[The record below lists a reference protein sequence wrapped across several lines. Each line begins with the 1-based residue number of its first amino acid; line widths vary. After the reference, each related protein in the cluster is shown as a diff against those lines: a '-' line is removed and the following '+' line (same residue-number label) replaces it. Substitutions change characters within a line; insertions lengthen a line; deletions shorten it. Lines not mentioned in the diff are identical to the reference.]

1 MGNKRLKK
9 RAYSLKGLGR
19 RGLSMLMAMVM
30 TLSLVQI
37 SAFATDGEEND
48 TLKPQAVTD
57 NNGHGITLS
66 KTAERM
72 GDTEWQVTV
81 KATIGETPIKQQP
94 LDVVFV
100 LDRSGS
106 MNWCTDAEAH
116 AAGSH
121 NHRGEVNY
129 NGKWYQ
135 RTKWEH
141 YVDHYF
147 YGYDNHPQEEFDE
160 NGSFDPSLCSDYTE
174 CTRNKSYHE
183 TGDNGYC
190 YYWDED
196 GVKQTYPTRLAA
208 AKSAMSTLKG
218 NLPEGTI
225 VKYVTFADSAKV
237 AKDEAAFNKVTAYGG
252 TNIMAG
258 VDKGI
263 DLLNQNQSTVTKK
276 VLVLLS
282 DGEDNYDNYTSDKL
296 TNFGNQ
302 GGTVYTVGFALNNP
316 KLAGMVKGDG
326 KYLYAENAEALDS
339 AFTELSTRI
348 AAMIVDPMGDDVTY
362 VDGSAQDK
370 GATQGIIT
378 QDGNT
383 LRWTP
388 TNQDKFNNSTIEYT
402 YNVKLTPSEENGNY
416 TGIDLNN
423 TTYLQYGV
431 EQNGVKN
438 AYTANFPIPAGYY
451 KVSTLEEQFKVLDEN
466 GSASDITDSVQKPN
480 AFQSKV
486 TDNGMTDLK
495 VYAPIQAL
503 DTNDEHVKY
512 VYQYSKLDDADINVR
527 DAEDNITLEYAA
539 PYSDN
544 TMDVTNDD
552 QPHTLV
558 HYYAKEFV
566 NSVEYVYDGDIPEDA
581 TELTDGYAKT
591 WYPTGT
597 ENIEVQPNAESEKY
611 NFSGWKKISGAAEV
625 VTDENGYAVPESIF
639 TLTAPEGD
647 VPAGDV
653 VFQGQWT
660 LKPSYQIVADYYIIT
675 DGGDRVKQNTTPM
688 PLTEVEYEINDEPV
702 SYTAGSSTYDSKTY
716 DEVELSQ
723 GQEQLE
729 ELSWDAGTSTV
740 GNIIPTQGTTV
751 VHLDYIRHEKSD
763 ASYIVKHE
771 YYNVVSDGEPQA
783 VTDDNYDTGVIT
795 AKHDDSIAVTNAMKD
810 STANGKHAQGYY
822 EYVSDNGPIT
832 LDKAETKTLTIK
844 YNHYQYTV
852 TTEGDAGVATRTGD
866 GIYDKNSTAQV
877 KFTLNEGY
885 QVKSVTDNG
894 TDVTAQA
901 KSGTYNITNIDKNH
915 AVVVTTEKIK
925 YTLSVQYIF
934 PEGEKPA
941 TGFENYN
948 ESLDYGT
955 QYDSHVKAV
964 AAPAGYTRT
973 DSGNTSGVITGNTT
987 VLFLYVPNGNATVN
1001 VYYQREDDHMS
1012 LLSPKSQSGRIGT
1025 SFDVTSWKIDSI
1037 TDGGKIYDL
1046 VDGAEHGKGAVM
1058 TGEYKLGGTNIYL
1071 YYKERAKATITIK
1084 YQSEDVNKA
1093 NFTKADY
1100 TAQGYLNTQYNISG
1114 TTYLPETI
1122 TETLTDGSTRT
1133 WYYSGSDK
1141 LVITGAEKLNGTL
1154 TGDITVVAKYY
1165 LKPTYSVTATY
1176 TTVSNGVSSNQTDA
1190 VAKQTGEAGQN
1201 VPFDLNTYVVKYG
1214 FTSSNYQNDLSVNGK
1229 PASEMPVMEK
1239 FGDYAVT
1246 LSYKKSV
1253 NSGVSTTIQH
1263 EFKTFVDGVETLDT
1277 TTAPDDAVTETWGN
1291 TVDMSKFSKAGQA
1304 GYEGY
1309 TVEKY
1314 SAENGQ
1320 LRAGDKGTITYVRNL
1335 VSVVFDLSGGT
1346 WNNSL
1351 NNVNYN
1357 VVKGGSLD
1365 KDGQQPIPAPT
1376 KDGFK
1381 FAGWSAKPDN
1391 AVPTGTFDQRTVFT
1405 AKWEQEI
1412 VVTKSYFYT
1421 VTYNYTVTTDGTVTY
1436 QDSETTQV
1444 QDTTKASQTINAS
1457 ATASH
1462 GGYTFDLASPAE
1474 QTADLTGTT
1483 REAPHQF
1490 VVNYVLTVNNG
1501 GGGGRDD
1508 RDDDRPAPKPD
1519 PDTEIKDD
1527 DVPKSD
1533 LPEQPV
1539 EIPDEDTPKADLPQA
1554 PVDIPDEDT
1563 PKADVPKTGDAMGL
1577 WVMAAAASGAGLIW
1591 LNLTG
1596 KKRKDDNG

>member
-19 RGLSMLMAMVM
+19 RGLSLLMAMVM

-66 KTAERM
+66 KTAERE
-72 GDTEWQVTV
+72 GDTEWKVTV
-81 KATIGETPIKQQP
+81 KADIGETPIKQQP

-100 LDRSGS
+100 LDKSGS
-106 MNWCTDAEAH
+106 MMFCTDPDH
-116 AAGSH
+116 DKGSH
-121 NHRGEVNY
+121 VHERN
-129 NGKWYQ
+129 
-135 RTKWEH
+135 
-141 YVDHYF
+141 DDAL
-147 YGYDNHPQEEFDE
+147 YDGIYYKHTGDAHFWGHPDEEYTWKDGIFGSYRNEFIYSACPDYTPCTQKEARHKVQGGMYDATDWLPCQYKDE
-160 NGSFDPSLCSDYTE
+160 NGNWVNYE
-174 CTRNKSYHE
+174 
-183 TGDNGYC
+183 
-190 YYWDED
+190 
-196 GVKQTYPTRLAA
+196 TRL
-208 AKSAMSTLKG
+208 
-218 NLPEGTI
+218 E
-225 VKYVTFADSAKV
+225 SAKAAMTALENSLPAGANVQYVSFSSKAKQENSLDDVV
-237 AKDEAAFNKVTAYGG
+237 ANGG
-252 TNIMAG
+252 TNIMRG
-258 VDKGI
+258 VNLGI
-263 DLLNQNQSTVTKK
+263 DLLNQNHSTVTKK

-282 DGEDNYDNYTSDKL
+282 DGEDDNGNYSSKKL
-296 TNFGNQ
+296 KNFNGD
-302 GGTVYTVGFALNNP
+302 VYTVGFALDNP
-316 KLAGMVKGDG
+316 KLKEMAKGDG
-326 KYLYAENAEALDS
+326 KYIYAKNAEALNS

-512 VYQYSKLDDADINVR
+512 VYQYSKLDNADINVK
-527 DAEDNITLEYAA
+527 DADGNITLGYIEPYAG
-539 PYSDN
+539 N
-544 TMDVTNDD
+544 TIDVTNDD

-558 HYYAKEFV
+558 HYYAKEYV
-566 NSVEYVYDGDIPEDA
+566 NSVEYVYDNEFEDLNPNMDLPEKQWFKRDSKQTRMENPED
-581 TELTDGYAKT
+581 D
-591 WYPTGT
+591 
-597 ENIEVQPNAESEKY
+597 KY
-611 NFSGWKKISGAAEV
+611 NFSGWSTSDVEV
-625 VTDENGYAVPESIF
+625 DNDGKFDLNTDVTFHGSWEI
-639 TLTAPEGD
+639 
-647 VPAGDV
+647 
-653 VFQGQWT
+653 
-660 LKPSYQIVADYYIIT
+660 KPSYEVKANYYTVVDGEEPTLDGTVMLDGPFYTNEEETDYTVAGEDMTYGGEPYTEVQLGQGNPAGVEVNGRNVKGIVPATPTTTITVNIYRYVDSPAYYTVTHKYI
-675 DGGDRVKQNTTPM
+675 DVDPDNAE
-688 PLTEVEYEINDEPV
+688 TEVETITSDRIKD
-702 SYTAGSSTYDSKTY
+702 TH
-716 DEVELSQ
+716 
-723 GQEQLE
+723 GQ
-729 ELSWDAGTSTV
+729 TV
-740 GNIIPTQGTTV
+740 
-751 VHLDYIRHEKSD
+751 K
-763 ASYIVKHE
+763 A
-771 YYNVVSDGEPQA
+771 
-783 VTDDNYDTGVIT
+783 
-795 AKHDDSIAVTNAMKD
+795 DSITPDTKD
-810 STANGKHAQGYY
+810 GKY
-822 EYVSDNGPIT
+822 EVSARSEDIVLDKTQDKNIT
-832 LDKAETKTLTIK
+832 LT
-844 YNHYQYTV
+844 YRHYQYRV
-852 TTEGDAGVATRTGD
+852 TTQGDAGVASLTGAD
-866 GIYDKNSTAQV
+866 TYNKGDNAQV
-877 KFTLNEGY
+877 NFTLNEGY

-901 KSGTYNITNIDKNH
+901 KSGTYNIANIDKNH

-948 ESLDYGT
+948 VSLDYGT
-955 QYDSHVKAV
+955 QYDPHVKAV

-973 DSGNTSGVITGNTT
+973 DSGNTTGVITGNTT

-1025 SFDVTSWKIDSI
+1025 SFDVTNWKIDSI

-1046 VDGAEHGKGAVM
+1046 VDGAEHGKDAVM
-1058 TGEYKLGGTNIYL
+1058 TGTYQQGGTNIYL
-1071 YYKERAKATITIK
+1071 YYKERAKANITIK
-1084 YQSEDVNKA
+1084 YQSEDGNKA
-1093 NFTKADY
+1093 TFTKADY

-1122 TETLTDGSTRT
+1122 TETLADGSTRT
-1133 WYYSGSDK
+1133 WYYSGSDQLIPGK
-1141 LVITGAEKLNGTL
+1141 EALTGTL

-1201 VPFDLNTYVVKYG
+1201 VPFDLSTYVVKYG
-1214 FTSSNYQNDLSVNGK
+1214 FTSGNYQNDLAVNGK

-1277 TTAPDDAVTETWGN
+1277 TTAPDDAVTETWGK

-1462 GGYTFDLASPAE
+1462 GGYTFDLASPAD

-1490 VVNYVLTVNNG
+1490 VVNYVLTVNN

-1539 EIPDEDTPKADLPQA
+1539 EIPDEETPKADLPQA

-1563 PKADVPKTGDAMGL
+1563 PKADVPKTGDTMGL

>member
-9 RAYSLKGLGR
+9 REHSLKGLGR
-19 RGLSMLMAMVM
+19 RGLSLLMAMVM

-37 SAFATDGEEND
+37 SAFAEEDVAENQPD
-48 TLKPQAVTD
+48 PLKPETVKNVND
-57 NNGHGITLS
+57 HGIDLT
-66 KTAERM
+66 KTAERV
-72 GDTEWQVTV
+72 GDTEWEVTV
-81 KATIGETPIKQQP
+81 RADIGDTRIKQQP

-100 LDRSGS
+100 LDKSGS
-106 MNWCTDAEAH
+106 MMFCTDPDHDKGDHEH
-116 AAGSH
+116 SMWCYQRVWVEDDSLLGGH
-121 NHRGEVNY
+121 YERQLTCTKKEVRHEVPGGWGDATDWLPCRY
-129 NGKWYQ
+129 KDENGKWVNY
-135 RTKWEH
+135 E
-141 YVDHYF
+141 
-147 YGYDNHPQEEFDE
+147 
-160 NGSFDPSLCSDYTE
+160 
-174 CTRNKSYHE
+174 
-183 TGDNGYC
+183 
-190 YYWDED
+190 
-196 GVKQTYPTRLAA
+196 TRL
-208 AKSAMSTLKG
+208 
-218 NLPEGTI
+218 E
-225 VKYVTFADSAKV
+225 SAKAAMTALENSLPAGANVQYVSFSDDAKQENSLNDVV
-237 AKDEAAFNKVTAYGG
+237 ADGG

-282 DGEDNYDNYTSDKL
+282 DGEATAGGEYGNRYTSSTYRDFIK
-296 TNFGNQ
+296 NKKND
-302 GGTVYTVGFALNNP
+302 VYTVGFALDNP
-316 KLAGMVKGDG
+316 KLAEMAKGDG
-326 KYLYAENAEALDS
+326 EYIYAKNAEALNS

-348 AAMIVDPMGDDVTY
+348 AAMIVDPMGKEVSY
-362 VDGSAQDK
+362 VSGSAKDGPKENEDFETVK
-370 GATQGIIT
+370 GNIT
-378 QDGNT
+378 LDSDGRT

-388 TNQDKFNNSTIEYT
+388 TNKDSFSNTVIQYT
-402 YNVKLTPSEENGNY
+402 YRVKLNPSEDAGNY
-416 TGIDLNN
+416 TGIKLNN
-423 TTYLQYGV
+423 PTYLQYGI
-431 EQNGVKN
+431 EQNGNKT
-438 AYTANFPIPAGYY
+438 AYTGQFNIPEGFY

-466 GSASDITDSVQKPN
+466 GNASEITDSVQKPHD
-480 AFQSKV
+480 FQSKV
-486 TDNGMTDLK
+486 TDYGMTDLE
-495 VYAPIQAL
+495 VYAPNQAL
-503 DTNDEHVKY
+503 DTSDEHVKY
-512 VYQYSKLDDADINVR
+512 VYQYSELDGNKLTEVQ
-527 DAEDNITLEYAA
+527 EDGTYPIFEGDTL
-539 PYSDN
+539 
-544 TMDVTNDD
+544 DVTNDD

-558 HYYAKEFV
+558 HYYAKEYV
-566 NSVEYVYDGDIPEDA
+566 NSVEYVYDNEFEDLNPNMDLPEKQWFKRDSKQTRIENPED
-581 TELTDGYAKT
+581 
-591 WYPTGT
+591 
-597 ENIEVQPNAESEKY
+597 EKY
-611 NFSGWKKISGAAEV
+611 NFSGWSTSDVEV
-625 VTDENGYAVPESIF
+625 DNDGKFDLNTDVTFHGSWEI
-639 TLTAPEGD
+639 
-647 VPAGDV
+647 
-653 VFQGQWT
+653 
-660 LKPSYQIVADYYIIT
+660 KPSYQVQANYF
-675 DGGDRVKQNTTPM
+675 
-688 PLTEVEYEINDEPV
+688 
-702 SYTAGSSTYDSKTY
+702 
-716 DEVELSQ
+716 
-723 GQEQLE
+723 
-729 ELSWDAGTSTV
+729 
-740 GNIIPTQGTTV
+740 TV
-751 VHLDYIRHEKSD
+751 V
-763 ASYIVKHE
+763 
-771 YYNVVSDGEPQA
+771 DGEQPKQ
-783 VTDDNYDTGVIT
+783 DNT
-795 AKHDDSIAVTNAMKD
+795 
-810 STANGKHAQGYY
+810 
-822 EYVSDNGPIT
+822 NGPILLDGCPIYT
-832 LDKAETKTLTIK
+832 NENEETHTVADKDMSYFGKPYTEVQLGQGNPAGVNVNGRNVTGIVPTTPTTTITVNIYRYVASPAYYTVTHKYFNVAPDGIETEVTEDGYTTGRIEGVHDQTVTADSITPDTKGGKYEVGARSEDIVLDKKQDKNITLT
-844 YNHYQYTV
+844 YRHYQYAV
-852 TTEGDAGVATRTGD
+852 TTQGDAGVASLTETKV
-866 GIYDKNSTAQV
+866 YDKGDNAQV

-894 TDVTAQA
+894 NDVTASADVNGVYSYSIKNIQA
-901 KSGTYNITNIDKNH
+901 NH

-973 DSGNTSGVITGNTT
+973 DSGNTTGVITGNTT

-1046 VDGAEHGKGAVM
+1046 VDGAEHGKDAVM
-1058 TGEYKLGGTNIYL
+1058 TGTYQGGGEGQPGGTNIYL
-1071 YYKERAKATITIK
+1071 YYTERAKANITIK
-1084 YQSEDVNKA
+1084 YQSEDGNKA
-1093 NFTKADY
+1093 TFTKADY

-1122 TETLTDGSTRT
+1122 TETLADGSTRT

-1141 LVITGAEKLNGTL
+1141 LVPGKEALTGTL

-1190 VAKQTGEAGQN
+1190 VAKQTGEVGQN

-1229 PASEMPVMEK
+1229 PASEMPQMEK

-1277 TTAPDDAVTETWGN
+1277 TTAPDDAVTETWGK

-1335 VSVVFDLSGGT
+1335 VSVVFDLNGGT

-1381 FAGWSAKPDN
+1381 FAGWSAQPDN

-1490 VVNYVLTVNNG
+1490 VVNYTLTVNNN

>member
-19 RGLSMLMAMVM
+19 RGLSLLMAMVM

-57 NNGHGITLS
+57 KNGHNITLS
-66 KTAERM
+66 KTAERE
-72 GDTEWQVTV
+72 GDTEWKVTV
-81 KATIGETPIKQQP
+81 KADIGETPIKQQP

-100 LDRSGS
+100 LDKSGS
-106 MNWCTDAEAH
+106 MMWCTDPDH
-116 AAGSH
+116 DKGSH
-121 NHRGEVNY
+121 VHERNDEVQYDGTWY
-129 NGKWYQ
+129 NRVDSTHWWGHPDDEYTWKDGIFGSY
-135 RTKWEH
+135 RDEFIYSACPD
-141 YVDHYF
+141 YVACTQKEARHKVQ
-147 YGYDNHPQEEFDE
+147 GGMYDATDWLPCQYKDE
-160 NGSFDPSLCSDYTE
+160 NGNWVNYE
-174 CTRNKSYHE
+174 
-183 TGDNGYC
+183 
-190 YYWDED
+190 
-196 GVKQTYPTRLAA
+196 TRL
-208 AKSAMSTLKG
+208 
-218 NLPEGTI
+218 E
-225 VKYVTFADSAKV
+225 SAKAAMTALENSLPAGANVQYVSFSSKAKQETSLDDVV
-237 AKDEAAFNKVTAYGG
+237 ANGG
-252 TNIMAG
+252 TNIMRG
-258 VDKGI
+258 VNLGI

-276 VLVLLS
+276 ELVLLS
-282 DGEDNYDNYTSDKL
+282 DGEDDNGNYSSDKL
-296 TNFGNQ
+296 KNFNGD
-302 GGTVYTVGFALNNP
+302 VYTVGFAVDNQNL
-316 KLAGMVKGDG
+316 KGMIKGDG
-326 KYLYAENAEALDS
+326 GYIYAKNADALNS

-348 AAMIVDPMGDDVTY
+348 AAMIVDPMGDEVTY

-416 TGIDLNN
+416 TNIDLNN

-451 KVSTLEEQFKVLDEN
+451 KVSTLTEKFVDKDGNDISQYVEQPHTF
-466 GSASDITDSVQKPN
+466 
-480 AFQSKV
+480 FQSKV
-486 TDNGMTDLK
+486 TDNIEMNGDTYLD
-495 VYAPIQAL
+495 VNAPAKTL

-512 VYQYSKLDDADINVR
+512 LYVSSTLDKADYAYNVDSDGNYVADSLNVTDEAEAHELIHVYERA
-527 DAEDNITLEYAA
+527 T
-539 PYSDN
+539 
-544 TMDVTNDD
+544 
-552 QPHTLV
+552 
-558 HYYAKEFV
+558 V
-566 NSVEYVYDGDIPEDA
+566 NSVEYKYAGDVPEDA

-625 VTDENGYAVPESIF
+625 VTDENGYAVPKSTF

-653 VFQGQWT
+653 VFQGSWT
-660 LKPSYQIVADYYIIT
+660 IKPSYQVQANYY
-675 DGGDRVKQNTTPM
+675 
-688 PLTEVEYEINDEPV
+688 
-702 SYTAGSSTYDSKTY
+702 
-716 DEVELSQ
+716 
-723 GQEQLE
+723 
-729 ELSWDAGTSTV
+729 
-740 GNIIPTQGTTV
+740 TV
-751 VHLDYIRHEKSD
+751 V
-763 ASYIVKHE
+763 
-771 YYNVVSDGEPQA
+771 DGEQPEQ
-783 VTDDNYDTGVIT
+783 DN
-795 AKHDDSIAVTNAMKD
+795 K
-810 STANGKHAQGYY
+810 
-822 EYVSDNGPIT
+822 NGPILLDMDSPFYT
-832 LDKAETKTLTIK
+832 NEEETDYTVADEGMTFSGEPYTEVQLGQGNPAGVKVDGRNVTGIVPATPTTTITVNIYRYVASPAYYTVTHKYFNVAPDGIETEVTGDGYTTDRIKGVHEQTVTADSITPDTKDGKYEVGARSEDIVLDKTQDKNITLT
-844 YNHYQYTV
+844 YRHYQYAV
-852 TTEGDAGVATRTGD
+852 TTQGDAGVASLTGAD
-866 GIYDKNSTAQV
+866 TYNKGDNAQV
-877 KFTLNEGY
+877 NFTLNEGY

-901 KSGTYNITNIDKNH
+901 KNGTYNISGITQNH

-948 ESLDYGT
+948 VSLDYGT

-973 DSGNTSGVITGNTT
+973 DSGNTTGVITGNTT

-1001 VYYQREDDHMS
+1001 VYYQRESDLMH

-1071 YYKERAKATITIK
+1071 YYTERAKANITIK

-1093 NFTKADY
+1093 TFTKADY

-1122 TETLTDGSTRT
+1122 TETLADGSTRT
-1133 WYYSGSDK
+1133 WYYSGSNQLIPSK
-1141 LVITGAEKLNGTL
+1141 EALTGTL

-1190 VAKQTGEAGQN
+1190 AAKQTGEAGQN
-1201 VPFDLNTYVVKYG
+1201 VPFDLSKYDVKYG
-1214 FTSSNYQNDLSVNGK
+1214 FTSGNYQNDLSVNGK

-1263 EFKTFVDGVETLDT
+1263 EFHTTLDGVETLDT
-1277 TTAPDDAVTETWGN
+1277 TTAPDDAVTATWGT

-1421 VTYNYTVTTDGTVTY
+1421 VTYNYTVTTNGTVTY

-1501 GGGGRDD
+1501 GGGRDD

-1554 PVDIPDEDT
+1554 PVDIPDEET

>member
-19 RGLSMLMAMVM
+19 RGLSLLMAMVM

-57 NNGHGITLS
+57 PNNHGITLS
-66 KTAERM
+66 KTAERV
-72 GDTEWQVTV
+72 GDTEWKVTV
-81 KATIGETPIKQQP
+81 KADIGDTPIKQQP

-100 LDRSGS
+100 LDKSGS
-106 MNWCTDAEAH
+106 MAWCAEETHDNPHEHSDSCYQEKADA
-116 AAGSH
+116 
-121 NHRGEVNY
+121 
-129 NGKWYQ
+129 KP
-135 RTKWEH
+135 EH
-141 YVDHYF
+141 KH
-147 YGYDNHPQEEFDE
+147 
-160 NGSFDPSLCSDYTE
+160 S
-174 CTRNKSYHE
+174 
-183 TGDNGYC
+183 
-190 YYWDED
+190 WDEYDILGNFKPWKCPNYELVCGQPYAVRHSDSGGYPCYSYKDEDDLWSWD
-196 GVKQTYPTRLAA
+196 GGTPCKSRLSVAIE
-208 AKSAMSTLKG
+208 AMNKLKG
-218 NLPEGTI
+218 SLPAGANVSYVVFPDDAYGVGPGQRYPNI
-225 VKYVTFADSAKV
+225 DSVKAK
-237 AKDEAAFNKVTAYGG
+237 GG

-258 VDKGI
+258 VNMAMGI
-263 DLLNQNQSTVTKK
+263 LNQNQSTVTKK
-276 VLVLLS
+276 VMVLLS
-282 DGEDNYDNYTSDKL
+282 DGEATKGGYTSTDFEAFKK
-296 TNFGNQ
+296 NPQND
-302 GGTVYTVGFALNNP
+302 VYTVGFALNNENL
-316 KLAGMVKGDG
+316 KGMASNESQ
-326 KYLYAENAEALDS
+326 YIYAKNAEALNS

-348 AAMIVDPMGDDVTY
+348 AAMIVDPMGDEVTY
-362 VDGSAQDK
+362 VDGSAEVSEGSVAGSISVD
-370 GATQGIIT
+370 T
-378 QDGNT
+378 DGRT

-402 YNVKLTPSEENGNY
+402 YNVKLNPSEENGNY

-431 EQNGVKN
+431 EEQNGVKN

-466 GSASDITDSVQKPN
+466 GSASEITDSVQKPHD
-480 AFQSKV
+480 FQSEV
-486 TDNGMTDLK
+486 TDYITEEEPTTELD

-503 DTNDEHVKY
+503 DTTDEHVKY
-512 VYQYSKLDDADINVR
+512 VYQYSELDGNKLTDVQ
-527 DAEDNITLEYAA
+527 EDGTYPIFEGDTL
-539 PYSDN
+539 
-544 TMDVTNDD
+544 DVTNDD

-566 NSVEYVYDGDIPEDA
+566 NSVEYVYDNTPEDLNPNMDLPEKQWFKRDSEQ
-581 TELTDGYAKT
+581 TRM
-591 WYPTGT
+591 
-597 ENIEVQPNAESEKY
+597 ENPEDEKY
-611 NFSGWKKISGAAEV
+611 NFSGWSTSDVEV
-625 VTDENGYAVPESIF
+625 DNDGKFDLNTDVTFHGSWEI
-639 TLTAPEGD
+639 
-647 VPAGDV
+647 
-653 VFQGQWT
+653 
-660 LKPSYQIVADYYIIT
+660 KPSYQVQANYYTVVDGEQPEQDNKNGAILLDGPIYTNENEETHTVADKDMSYGGKPYT
-675 DGGDRVKQNTTPM
+675 EVQLGQGSPAGVEVDGRNVTGIVPTTPTTTITVNIYRYVAS
-688 PLTEVEYEINDEPV
+688 PAYYTVTHKYIDVDPDNAETEVETITSDRIKD
-702 SYTAGSSTYDSKTY
+702 TH
-716 DEVELSQ
+716 
-723 GQEQLE
+723 GQ
-729 ELSWDAGTSTV
+729 TV
-740 GNIIPTQGTTV
+740 
-751 VHLDYIRHEKSD
+751 K
-763 ASYIVKHE
+763 A
-771 YYNVVSDGEPQA
+771 
-783 VTDDNYDTGVIT
+783 
-795 AKHDDSIAVTNAMKD
+795 DSITPDTKD
-810 STANGKHAQGYY
+810 GKY
-822 EYVSDNGPIT
+822 EVVARSENIV
-832 LDKAETKTLTIK
+832 LDKAQDKNITLT
-844 YNHYQYTV
+844 YRHYQYAV
-852 TTEGDAGVATRTGD
+852 TTQGDAGVASLTGAD
-866 GIYDKNSTAQV
+866 TYNKGDNAQV
-877 KFTLNEGY
+877 NFTLNEGY

-901 KSGTYNITNIDKNH
+901 KGGTYDIANIDKNH

-948 ESLDYGT
+948 VSLDYGT

-973 DSGNTSGVITGNTT
+973 DSGNTTGVITGNTT

-1025 SFDVTSWKIDSI
+1025 NFDVSSWKIDSI

-1046 VDGAEHGKGAVM
+1046 VDGAEHGKDAVM
-1058 TGEYKLGGTNIYL
+1058 AGAYKLGGTNIYL
-1071 YYKERAKATITIK
+1071 YYTERAKATITIK
-1084 YQSEDVNKA
+1084 YQSEDGNKA
-1093 NFTKADY
+1093 TFTKADY

-1122 TETLTDGSTRT
+1122 TETLADGSTRT
-1133 WYYSGSDK
+1133 WYYSGKDQ

-1176 TTVSNGVSSNQTDA
+1176 TTVSNGNASTQTDA
-1190 VAKQTGEAGQN
+1190 AAKQTGEAGQN
-1201 VPFDLNTYVVKYG
+1201 VPFDLSTYVVKYG

-1277 TTAPDDAVTETWGN
+1277 TTAPDDAVTETWGK

-1335 VSVVFDLSGGT
+1335 VSVVFDLRGGT

-1381 FAGWSAKPDN
+1381 FAGWSAQPDN

-1412 VVTKSYFYT
+1412 VVTTSYFYT
-1421 VTYNYTVTTDGTVTY
+1421 VTYNYTVTTNGTVTY

-1444 QDTTKASQTINAS
+1444 QDTTKASQTVTAS

-1501 GGGGRDD
+1501 GGGRDD
-1508 RDDDRPAPKPD
+1508 RDDDRPAPNPD

-1539 EIPDEDTPKADLPQA
+1539 EIPDEETPKADLPQA
-1554 PVDIPDEDT
+1554 PVEIPDEDT

>member
-37 SAFATDGEEND
+37 SAFATDGEESKPD
-48 TLKPQAVTD
+48 TLVPGSLEDK
-57 NNGHGITLS
+57 NGHGITLS
-66 KTAERM
+66 KTAERV
-72 GDTEWQVTV
+72 GDTEWKVTV
-81 KATIGETPIKQQP
+81 KADIGETPIKQQP

-100 LDRSGS
+100 LDKSGS
-106 MNWCTDAEAH
+106 MMWCTDPDH
-116 AAGSH
+116 DKGSH
-121 NHRGEVNY
+121 VHEKNDEVQYDGTWYNRVDSTHWWGHPDEEY
-129 NGKWYQ
+129 TWKDGIFGSYRDEFIYSACPDYTPCTQKEARHKVQGGRYDATDWLPCQYKDENGKWVNY
-135 RTKWEH
+135 E
-141 YVDHYF
+141 
-147 YGYDNHPQEEFDE
+147 
-160 NGSFDPSLCSDYTE
+160 
-174 CTRNKSYHE
+174 
-183 TGDNGYC
+183 
-190 YYWDED
+190 
-196 GVKQTYPTRLAA
+196 TRL
-208 AKSAMSTLKG
+208 
-218 NLPEGTI
+218 E
-225 VKYVTFADSAKV
+225 SAKAAMTALENSLPAGANVQYVSFSSNAKQEASLNDVV
-237 AKDEAAFNKVTAYGG
+237 ANGG
-252 TNIMAG
+252 TNIMKG
-258 VDKGI
+258 VNLGI
-263 DLLNQNQSTVTKK
+263 DLLNKNQSTVTKK

-282 DGEDNYDNYTSDKL
+282 DGEDDNGNYSSKKL
-296 TNFGNQ
+296 KNFNGD
-302 GGTVYTVGFALNNP
+302 VYTVGFALDNQNL
-316 KLAGMVKGDG
+316 KGMIKGDG
-326 KYLYAENAEALDS
+326 EYIYAKNAEALDS
-339 AFTELSTRI
+339 AFAELSTRI

-362 VDGSAQDK
+362 VADSAQVSE
-370 GATQGIIT
+370 GSVAGSIT
-378 QDGNT
+378 LDTDGRT

-388 TNQDKFNNSTIEYT
+388 TNKDSFNNTTIQYT
-402 YNVKLTPSEENGNY
+402 YNVKLTPSEKAGDY
-416 TGIDLNN
+416 TDIKLNN

-431 EQNGVKN
+431 EQNGNKT

-451 KVSTLEEQFKVLDEN
+451 KVSNLTEKFVDEN
-466 GSASDITDSVQKPN
+466 GTDISQYVEQPHTF
-480 AFQSKV
+480 FQSKV
-486 TDNGMTDLK
+486 TDNGLTEL
-495 VYAPIQAL
+495 VVNAPAKTL

-512 VYQYSKLDDADINVR
+512 LYVSSTLDKADYAYNV
-527 DAEDNITLEYAA
+527 D
-539 PYSDN
+539 SDGN
-544 TMDVTNDD
+544 YVADSLDVTDKAEA
-552 QPHTLV
+552 HELV
-558 HYYAKEFV
+558 HVYKYATV

-597 ENIEVQPNAESEKY
+597 ENIEVQPDAESENW
-611 NFSGWKKISGAAEV
+611 NFSGWTKTIGAAEIKTGEDGKKTFDLV
-625 VTDENGYAVPESIF
+625 LNESGDI
-639 TLTAPEGD
+639 ASGD
-647 VPAGDV
+647 VEFHGS
-653 VFQGQWT
+653 WT
-660 LKPSYQIVADYYIIT
+660 IKPSYQVQANYF
-675 DGGDRVKQNTTPM
+675 
-688 PLTEVEYEINDEPV
+688 
-702 SYTAGSSTYDSKTY
+702 
-716 DEVELSQ
+716 
-723 GQEQLE
+723 
-729 ELSWDAGTSTV
+729 
-740 GNIIPTQGTTV
+740 TV
-751 VHLDYIRHEKSD
+751 V
-763 ASYIVKHE
+763 
-771 YYNVVSDGEPQA
+771 DGEQPEQ
-783 VTDDNYDTGVIT
+783 DNT
-795 AKHDDSIAVTNAMKD
+795 
-810 STANGKHAQGYY
+810 
-822 EYVSDNGPIT
+822 NGPILLDGPIYT
-832 LDKAETKTLTIK
+832 NKNEETHTVADKDMSYFGKPYTEVQLGQSNPAGVKVDGRNVTGIVPTTPTTTITVNIYRYVASPAYYTVTHKYFNVAPDGIETEVTGDGYTTDPIEGVHGQTVKANEITPDTKNGKYELGASSEDIVLDKANKEVPANITLT
-844 YNHYQYTV
+844 YRHYQYRV
-852 TTEGDAGVATRTGD
+852 TTHGDAGVASLTETKV
-866 GIYDKNSTAQV
+866 YDKGDNAQV
-877 KFTLNEGY
+877 NFTLNEGY
-885 QVKSVTDNG
+885 QVTSVTDNG
-894 TDVTAQA
+894 NNVTDKA
-901 KSGTYNITNIDKNH
+901 KSGTYNITSIDKNH
-915 AVVVTTEKIK
+915 TVVVTTEKIK

-934 PEGEKPA
+934 PEGQKPA

-948 ESLDYGT
+948 VSLDYGT
-955 QYDSHVKAV
+955 QYDPHVKAV
-964 AAPAGYTRT
+964 AAPAGYGRT
-973 DSGNTSGVITGNTT
+973 DSGNTTGVITGNTT
-987 VLFLYVPNGNATVN
+987 VLFMYVPKGNATVN
-1001 VYYQREDDHMS
+1001 VYYQREDGQMS

-1025 SFDVTSWKIDSI
+1025 SFDVNSWKIDSI

-1046 VDGAEHGKGAVM
+1046 VDGTEHGKGAVM
-1058 TGEYKLGGTNIYL
+1058 TGTYQEGGTNIYL
-1071 YYKERAKATITIK
+1071 YYTERAKANITIK
-1084 YQSEDVNKA
+1084 YQSEDGNKA
-1093 NFTKADY
+1093 TFTKADY

-1122 TETLTDGSTRT
+1122 TETLADGSTRT
-1133 WYYSGSDK
+1133 WYYSGKDQ
-1141 LVITGAEKLNGTL
+1141 LVISDGKQLTGTL

-1190 VAKQTGEAGQN
+1190 TAKQTGEVGQN
-1201 VPFDLNTYVVKYG
+1201 VPFDLNTYVVKYD
-1214 FTSSNYQNDLSVNGK
+1214 FASSDYQKDLAVNGK
-1229 PASEMPVMEK
+1229 PASEMPAMEK

-1263 EFKTFVDGVETLDT
+1263 KFHTTLDGVEILDT
-1277 TTAPDDAVTETWGN
+1277 TTAPDDAVTATWGT
-1291 TVDMSKFSKAGQA
+1291 TVDMSKFSKFGQA

-1381 FAGWSAKPDN
+1381 FAGWSAQPDN

-1412 VVTKSYFYT
+1412 VVTTSYFYT
-1421 VTYNYTVTTDGTVTY
+1421 VTYNYTVTTNGTVTY

-1444 QDTTKASQTINAS
+1444 LDTTKASQTINAS

-1501 GGGGRDD
+1501 GGGRDD

-1539 EIPDEDTPKADLPQA
+1539 EIPDEETPKADLPQA

>member
-19 RGLSMLMAMVM
+19 RGLSLLMAMVM

-37 SAFATDGEEND
+37 SAFAEEAVAENQPD
-48 TLKPQAVTD
+48 PLKPDTVE
-57 NNGHGITLS
+57 NVNGHGINLT
-66 KTAERM
+66 KTAERV
-72 GDTEWQVTV
+72 GDTEWEVTV
-81 KATIGETPIKQQP
+81 RADIGDTRIKQQP

-100 LDRSGS
+100 LDKSGS
-106 MNWCTDAEAH
+106 MMFCTDPDHDKGDHEH
-116 AAGSH
+116 SMWCYQRVWVEDDSLLGGH
-121 NHRGEVNY
+121 YERQLTCTKKEVRHEVPGGWGDATDWLPCQY
-129 NGKWYQ
+129 KDENGKWVNY
-135 RTKWEH
+135 E
-141 YVDHYF
+141 
-147 YGYDNHPQEEFDE
+147 
-160 NGSFDPSLCSDYTE
+160 
-174 CTRNKSYHE
+174 
-183 TGDNGYC
+183 
-190 YYWDED
+190 
-196 GVKQTYPTRLAA
+196 TRL
-208 AKSAMSTLKG
+208 
-218 NLPEGTI
+218 E
-225 VKYVTFADSAKV
+225 SAKAAMTALENSLPAGANVQYVSFSDDAKQENSLNDVV
-237 AKDEAAFNKVTAYGG
+237 ADGG

-282 DGEDNYDNYTSDKL
+282 DGEATAGGEYGNRYTSEKFRQFTSDPK
-296 TNFGNQ
+296 ND
-302 GGTVYTVGFALNNP
+302 VYTVGFALDNP
-316 KLAGMVKGDG
+316 KLKEMAKGDG
-326 KYLYAENAEALDS
+326 EYIYAKNAEALNS

-348 AAMIVDPMGDDVTY
+348 SAMIVDPMGNDVTY
-362 VDGSAQDK
+362 VSGSAKDGPKENEDFKTVK
-370 GATQGIIT
+370 GNIT
-378 QDGNT
+378 LDTDGRT

-388 TNQDKFNNSTIEYT
+388 MDTDSFSNTVIQYT
-402 YNVKLTPSEENGNY
+402 YRVKLNPSEDAGNY
-416 TGIDLNN
+416 TGIKLNN
-423 TTYLQYGV
+423 PTYLQYGI
-431 EQNGVKN
+431 EQNGNKT
-438 AYTANFPIPAGYY
+438 AYTGQFNIPEGFY

-466 GSASDITDSVQKPN
+466 GSASDITDSVQKPH

-486 TDNGMTDLK
+486 TDYGMTDLK
-495 VYAPIQAL
+495 VYAPEQAL
-503 DTNDEHVKY
+503 DTSDEHVKY
-512 VYQYSKLDDADINVR
+512 VYQYSELDGKKLTEVQ
-527 DAEDNITLEYAA
+527 EDGTYPLFEGDTL
-539 PYSDN
+539 
-544 TMDVTNDD
+544 DVTNDD

-566 NSVEYVYDGDIPEDA
+566 NSVEYVYDNTPEDLNPNMDLPEKQWFKRDSKQ
-581 TELTDGYAKT
+581 TRM
-591 WYPTGT
+591 
-597 ENIEVQPNAESEKY
+597 ENPEDDKY
-611 NFSGWKKISGAAEV
+611 NFSGWTVKSGEV
-625 VTDENGYAVPESIF
+625 TVNADGTFDLTD
-639 TLTAPEGD
+639 
-647 VPAGDV
+647 DV
-653 VFQGQWT
+653 VFEGSWT
-660 LKPSYQIVADYYIIT
+660 IKPNYRIVANYYT
-675 DGGDRVKQNTTPM
+675 
-688 PLTEVEYEINDEPV
+688 
-702 SYTAGSSTYDSKTY
+702 
-716 DEVELSQ
+716 
-723 GQEQLE
+723 
-729 ELSWDAGTSTV
+729 
-740 GNIIPTQGTTV
+740 
-751 VHLDYIRHEKSD
+751 
-763 ASYIVKHE
+763 
-771 YYNVVSDGEPQA
+771 
-783 VTDDNYDTGVIT
+783 VTDDDVVNAHKDNDVVMPLGNPVYEDSDAETEETVDSKYYSYGGKSYTKMELGEGNPAGVTVSDSTVYGIVPTATEEGTVIT
-795 AKHDDSIAVTNAMKD
+795 VNFYRYKASPAYYTVTHKYFNVAPDGIETEVTEDGYTTDRIEGVHEQTVTADSITPDTKGGA
-810 STANGKHAQGYY
+810 Y
-822 EYVSDNGPIT
+822 EVGARSEDIV
-832 LDKAETKTLTIK
+832 LDKAQDKNITLT
-844 YNHYQYTV
+844 YRHYQYAV
-852 TTEGDAGVATRTGD
+852 TTQGDDGVNKDALTGAGT
-866 GIYDKNSTAQV
+866 YDKGDNAQV
-877 KFTLNEGY
+877 SFTLKEGY

-894 TDVTAQA
+894 NDVTASADVNGVYSYSIKNIQA
-901 KSGTYNITNIDKNH
+901 NH

-934 PEGEKPA
+934 YDGQKPA
-941 TGFENYN
+941 TGFKDYN
-948 ESLDYGT
+948 VPLDYGT
-955 QYDSHVKAV
+955 QYDSYVKAV

-973 DSGNTSGVITGNTT
+973 DSGNTTGVITGNTT
-987 VLFLYVPNGNATVN
+987 VRFLYVPNGNATVN
-1001 VYYQREDDHMS
+1001 VYYQVEDGHMS
-1012 LLSPKSQSGRIGT
+1012 LLPPKGQSGRIGT
-1025 SFDVTSWKIDSI
+1025 SFDVSSWKIDSI

-1046 VDGAEHGKGAVM
+1046 VDGAEHGKDAVM
-1058 TGEYKLGGTNIYL
+1058 NGEYKLGGTNIYL
-1071 YYKERAKATITIK
+1071 YYTERAKATITIK

-1093 NFTKADY
+1093 TFTKPDY

-1122 TETLTDGSTRT
+1122 TETLADGSTRT
-1133 WYYSGSDK
+1133 WYYSGSDQLIPGK
-1141 LVITGAEKLNGTL
+1141 EALTGTL

-1190 VAKQTGEAGQN
+1190 VAKQTGEVGQN

-1214 FTSSNYQNDLSVNGK
+1214 FTSSNYQNDLAVNGK
-1229 PASEMPVMEK
+1229 PASEMPAMEK

-1263 EFKTFVDGVETLDT
+1263 KFRTTLDGVETLDT
-1277 TTAPDDAVTETWGN
+1277 TTAPDDAVTETWGK

-1381 FAGWSAKPDN
+1381 FAGWTAKPDN

-1490 VVNYVLTVNNG
+1490 VVNYVLTVNNN

-1527 DVPKSD
+1527 DVPKTD

-1539 EIPDEDTPKADLPQA
+1539 EIPDEDTPKTDLPQA

>member
-1 MGNKRLKK
+1 M
-9 RAYSLKGLGR
+9 
-19 RGLSMLMAMVM
+19 
-30 TLSLVQI
+30 
-37 SAFATDGEEND
+37 
-48 TLKPQAVTD
+48 
-57 NNGHGITLS
+57 
-66 KTAERM
+66 
-72 GDTEWQVTV
+72 
-81 KATIGETPIKQQP
+81 
-94 LDVVFV
+94 
-100 LDRSGS
+100 
-106 MNWCTDAEAH
+106 
-116 AAGSH
+116 
-121 NHRGEVNY
+121 
-129 NGKWYQ
+129 
-135 RTKWEH
+135 
-141 YVDHYF
+141 
-147 YGYDNHPQEEFDE
+147 
-160 NGSFDPSLCSDYTE
+160 
-174 CTRNKSYHE
+174 
-183 TGDNGYC
+183 
-190 YYWDED
+190 
-196 GVKQTYPTRLAA
+196 
-208 AKSAMSTLKG
+208 
-218 NLPEGTI
+218 
-225 VKYVTFADSAKV
+225 
-237 AKDEAAFNKVTAYGG
+237 
-252 TNIMAG
+252 
-258 VDKGI
+258 
-263 DLLNQNQSTVTKK
+263 
-276 VLVLLS
+276 
-282 DGEDNYDNYTSDKL
+282 
-296 TNFGNQ
+296 
-302 GGTVYTVGFALNNP
+302 
-316 KLAGMVKGDG
+316 
-326 KYLYAENAEALDS
+326 
-339 AFTELSTRI
+339 
-348 AAMIVDPMGDDVTY
+348 
-362 VDGSAQDK
+362 
-370 GATQGIIT
+370 
-378 QDGNT
+378 
-383 LRWTP
+383 
-388 TNQDKFNNSTIEYT
+388 
-402 YNVKLTPSEENGNY
+402 KLTPSEKAGDY
-416 TGIDLNN
+416 TDIKLNN

-431 EQNGVKN
+431 EQNGNKT

-512 VYQYSKLDDADINVR
+512 VYQYSKLDNADINVK
-527 DAEDNITLEYAA
+527 DADGNITLGYIEPYAG
-539 PYSDN
+539 N
-544 TMDVTNDD
+544 TIDVTNDD

-558 HYYAKEFV
+558 HYYAKEYV
-566 NSVEYVYDGDIPEDA
+566 NSVEYVYDNTPEDLNPNMDLPEKQWFKRDSKQ
-581 TELTDGYAKT
+581 TRM
-591 WYPTGT
+591 
-597 ENIEVQPNAESEKY
+597 ENPEDDKY
-611 NFSGWKKISGAAEV
+611 NFSGWSTSDVEV
-625 VTDENGYAVPESIF
+625 DNDGKFDLNTDVTFHGSWEI
-639 TLTAPEGD
+639 
-647 VPAGDV
+647 
-653 VFQGQWT
+653 
-660 LKPSYQIVADYYIIT
+660 KPSYEVKANYYTVVDGEEPTLDGTVMLDGPFYTNEEETDYTVAGEDMTY
-675 DGGDRVKQNTTPM
+675 GGEPY
-688 PLTEVEYEINDEPV
+688 TEVQLGQGNPAGVEVNGRNVKGIVPATPTTTITVNIYRYKASPAYYTVTHKYFNVAPDGIETEVTGDGYTTDPIEGVHGQTVKANEITP
-702 SYTAGSSTYDSKTY
+702 
-716 DEVELSQ
+716 
-723 GQEQLE
+723 
-729 ELSWDAGTSTV
+729 
-740 GNIIPTQGTTV
+740 
-751 VHLDYIRHEKSD
+751 
-763 ASYIVKHE
+763 
-771 YYNVVSDGEPQA
+771 
-783 VTDDNYDTGVIT
+783 DT
-795 AKHDDSIAVTNAMKD
+795 K
-810 STANGKHAQGYY
+810 NGKY
-822 EYVSDNGPIT
+822 ELGASSEDIV
-832 LDKAETKTLTIK
+832 LDKANKEVPANITLT
-844 YNHYQYTV
+844 YRHYQYAV
-852 TTEGDAGVATRTGD
+852 TTQGDAGVASLTEAKV
-866 GIYDKNSTAQV
+866 YDKGDNAQV
-877 KFTLNEGY
+877 SFTLNEGY

-894 TDVTAQA
+894 NDVTDKA

-934 PEGEKPA
+934 PEGQKPA

-948 ESLDYGT
+948 VSLDYGT
-955 QYDSHVKAV
+955 QYDPHVKAV

-973 DSGNTSGVITGNTT
+973 DSGNTTGVITGNTT

-1046 VDGAEHGKGAVM
+1046 VDGAEHGKDAVM
-1058 TGEYKLGGTNIYL
+1058 TGTYQGGGEGQPGGTNIYL
-1071 YYKERAKATITIK
+1071 YYTERAKANITIK
-1084 YQSEDVNKA
+1084 YQSEDGNKA
-1093 NFTKADY
+1093 TFTKADY

-1122 TETLTDGSTRT
+1122 TETLADGSTRT
-1133 WYYSGSDK
+1133 WYYSGKDQ

-1190 VAKQTGEAGQN
+1190 AAKQTGEAGQK
-1201 VPFDLNTYVVKYG
+1201 VPFDLSTYVVKYG
-1214 FTSSNYQNDLSVNGK
+1214 FTSGNYQNDLAVNGK

-1253 NSGVSTTIQH
+1253 NSGVDTTIQH

-1277 TTAPDDAVTETWGN
+1277 TTAPDDAVTETWGK

-1365 KDGQQPIPAPT
+1365 RDGQQPIPAPT

-1381 FAGWSAKPDN
+1381 FAGWSAQPDN

-1539 EIPDEDTPKADLPQA
+1539 EIPDEETPKADLPQA

-1563 PKADVPKTGDAMGL
+1563 PKADVPKTGDTMGL

>member
-37 SAFATDGEEND
+37 SAFAADGEEND

-57 NNGHGITLS
+57 PNKHGITLS
-66 KTAERM
+66 KTAERV
-72 GDTEWQVTV
+72 GDTEWKVTV
-81 KATIGETPIKQQP
+81 KADIGETPIKQQP

-100 LDRSGS
+100 LDKSGS
-106 MNWCTDAEAH
+106 MMWCTDPDH
-116 AAGSH
+116 DKGSH
-121 NHRGEVNY
+121 VHEKNDEVQYDGTWYNRVDSTHWWGHPDDEY
-129 NGKWYQ
+129 TWKDGIFGSYRDEFIYSACPDYTPCTQKEARHKVQGGWGDATDWLPCQYKDENGKWVNY
-135 RTKWEH
+135 E
-141 YVDHYF
+141 
-147 YGYDNHPQEEFDE
+147 
-160 NGSFDPSLCSDYTE
+160 
-174 CTRNKSYHE
+174 
-183 TGDNGYC
+183 
-190 YYWDED
+190 
-196 GVKQTYPTRLAA
+196 TRL
-208 AKSAMSTLKG
+208 
-218 NLPEGTI
+218 E
-225 VKYVTFADSAKV
+225 SAKAAMTALEKSLPAGANVQYVSFSSNAKQETSLNDVV
-237 AKDEAAFNKVTAYGG
+237 ANGG
-252 TNIMAG
+252 TNIMKG
-258 VDKGI
+258 VNLGI
-263 DLLNQNQSTVTKK
+263 DLLNQNHSTVTKK

-282 DGEDNYDNYTSDKL
+282 DGEDDNGNYSSKKL
-296 TNFGNQ
+296 KNFNGD
-302 GGTVYTVGFALNNP
+302 VYTVGFALDNQNL
-316 KLAGMVKGDG
+316 KGMIKGDG
-326 KYLYAENAEALDS
+326 EYIYAKNAEALNS

-348 AAMIVDPMGDDVTY
+348 AAMIVDPMGDEVTY
-362 VDGSAQDK
+362 VADSAQDK

-383 LRWTP
+383 LRWIP
-388 TNQDKFNNSTIEYT
+388 ANQTEFSNSTIEYT
-402 YNVKLTPSEENGNY
+402 YNVKLNPSEEADNY
-416 TGIDLNN
+416 TNIDLNN

-451 KVSTLEEQFKVLDEN
+451 KVSNLTEKFVDKD
-466 GSASDITDSVQKPN
+466 GKDISQYVEKPHTF
-480 AFQSKV
+480 FQSAV
-486 TDNGMTDLK
+486 TDNIEMNGDTYLD
-495 VYAPIQAL
+495 VNAPAKTL

-512 VYQYSKLDDADINVR
+512 LYVSSTLDKADYAYNV
-527 DAEDNITLEYAA
+527 D
-539 PYSDN
+539 SDGN
-544 TMDVTNDD
+544 YVADSLDVTDKAEA
-552 QPHTLV
+552 HELIHVYERAT
-558 HYYAKEFV
+558 V

-581 TELTDGYAKT
+581 TKLTDGYAKT

-653 VFQGQWT
+653 VFQGSWT
-660 LKPSYQIVADYYIIT
+660 IKPSYQVQANYFTVVDGEQPEQDNKNGAILLDGPIYTNENEETHTVADKDMSYFGKPYT
-675 DGGDRVKQNTTPM
+675 EVQLGQGSPAGVKVDGRNVTGIVPTTPTTTITVNIYRYVAS
-688 PLTEVEYEINDEPV
+688 PAYYTVTHKYFNVAPDGIETEVAGDG
-702 SYTAGSSTYDSKTY
+702 YTTDRIEGVHG
-716 DEVELSQ
+716 E
-723 GQEQLE
+723 
-729 ELSWDAGTSTV
+729 TV
-740 GNIIPTQGTTV
+740 
-751 VHLDYIRHEKSD
+751 K
-763 ASYIVKHE
+763 A
-771 YYNVVSDGEPQA
+771 
-783 VTDDNYDTGVIT
+783 
-795 AKHDDSIAVTNAMKD
+795 DSITPDTKG
-810 STANGKHAQGYY
+810 GKY
-822 EYVSDNGPIT
+822 EVGARSEDIVLEKTQDKNIT
-832 LDKAETKTLTIK
+832 LT
-844 YNHYQYTV
+844 YRHYQYAV
-852 TTEGDAGVATRTGD
+852 TTKGDDGVASLTETKV
-866 GIYDKNSTAQV
+866 YDKGDNAQV
-877 KFTLNEGY
+877 SFTLNEGY

-934 PEGEKPA
+934 PEGQKPA

-948 ESLDYGT
+948 VSLDYGT
-955 QYDSHVKAV
+955 QYDPHVKAV

-973 DSGNTSGVITGNTT
+973 DSGNTTGVITGNTT

-1046 VDGAEHGKGAVM
+1046 VDGAEHGKDAVM
-1058 TGEYKLGGTNIYL
+1058 TGTYQGGGEGQPGGTNIYL
-1071 YYKERAKATITIK
+1071 YYTERAKANITIK
-1084 YQSEDVNKA
+1084 YQSEDGNKA
-1093 NFTKADY
+1093 TFTKADY

-1122 TETLTDGSTRT
+1122 TETLADGSTRT
-1133 WYYSGSDK
+1133 WYYSGKDQ

-1190 VAKQTGEAGQN
+1190 AAKQTGEAGQK
-1201 VPFDLNTYVVKYG
+1201 VPFDLSTYVVKYG
-1214 FTSSNYQNDLSVNGK
+1214 FTSGNYQNDLAVNGK

-1253 NSGVSTTIQH
+1253 NSGVDTTIQH

-1277 TTAPDDAVTETWGN
+1277 TTAPDDAVTETWGK

-1365 KDGQQPIPAPT
+1365 RDGQQPIPAPT

-1381 FAGWSAKPDN
+1381 FAGWSAQPDN

-1539 EIPDEDTPKADLPQA
+1539 EIPDEETPKADLPQA

-1563 PKADVPKTGDAMGL
+1563 PKADVPKTGDTMGL

>member
-19 RGLSMLMAMVM
+19 RGLSLLMAMVM

-57 NNGHGITLS
+57 PNNHGITLS
-66 KTAERM
+66 KTAERV

-81 KATIGETPIKQQP
+81 KADIGKTPIKQQP

-100 LDRSGS
+100 LDKSGS
-106 MNWCTDAEAH
+106 MMWCTDPDHDKGDHVHERNYEDQYDGTWYKRVDSTHWWGHPDDEYTWKDGMFGSYRDEFIYSACPDYVACTQKEARH
-116 AAGSH
+116 KVQGG
-121 NHRGEVNY
+121 R
-129 NGKWYQ
+129 
-135 RTKWEH
+135 
-141 YVDHYF
+141 
-147 YGYDNHPQEEFDE
+147 YDATDWLPCQYKDE
-160 NGSFDPSLCSDYTE
+160 NGNWVNYE
-174 CTRNKSYHE
+174 
-183 TGDNGYC
+183 
-190 YYWDED
+190 
-196 GVKQTYPTRLAA
+196 TRL
-208 AKSAMSTLKG
+208 
-218 NLPEGTI
+218 E
-225 VKYVTFADSAKV
+225 SAKAAMTALENSLPAGANVQYVSFSSNAKPETSLDDVV
-237 AKDEAAFNKVTAYGG
+237 ANGG
-252 TNIMAG
+252 TNIMKG
-258 VDKGI
+258 VNLGI
-263 DLLNQNQSTVTKK
+263 DLLNQNHSTVTKK

-282 DGEDNYDNYTSDKL
+282 DGEDDNGNYSSDNLSSFNGD
-296 TNFGNQ
+296 
-302 GGTVYTVGFALNNP
+302 VYTVGFALDNQN
-316 KLAGMVKGDG
+316 LRGMVKGDG
-326 KYLYAENAEALDS
+326 KYIYAKDADALNS

-348 AAMIVDPMGDDVTY
+348 AAMIVDPMGDEVTY

-388 TNQDKFNNSTIEYT
+388 TQQDKFNDSTIEYT
-402 YNVKLTPSEENGNY
+402 YNVKLNPSEEADNY
-416 TGIDLNN
+416 TNIDLNN

-466 GSASDITDSVQKPN
+466 GSASEITDSVQKPH

-486 TDNGMTDLK
+486 TDNGTTTLD
-495 VYAPIQAL
+495 VYAPTQAL

-512 VYQYSKLDDADINVR
+512 VYQYSKLDNADINVK
-527 DAEDNITLEYAA
+527 DAEGNITLDYIEPYAG
-539 PYSDN
+539 N
-544 TMDVTNDD
+544 TIDVTNDD

-566 NSVEYVYDGDIPEDA
+566 NSVEYVYDNTPEDLNPNMDLPEKQWFKRDSKQ
-581 TELTDGYAKT
+581 TRM
-591 WYPTGT
+591 
-597 ENIEVQPNAESEKY
+597 ENPEDEKY
-611 NFSGWKKISGAAEV
+611 NFSGWSTEN
-625 VTDENGYAVPESIF
+625 VTVDGDGKF
-639 TLTAPEGD
+639 TLSED
-647 VPAGDV
+647 VTFHGS
-653 VFQGQWT
+653 WEI
-660 LKPSYQIVADYYIIT
+660 KPSYQVQANYFTVVDGEQPEQDNTNGAILLDGPIYTNKNEETHTVADKDMSYFGKPYT
-675 DGGDRVKQNTTPM
+675 EVQLGQGNPAGVKVDGRNVTGIVPTTPTTTITVNIYRYVAS
-688 PLTEVEYEINDEPV
+688 PAYYTVTHKYFNVAPDSIETEVTEDG
-702 SYTAGSSTYDSKTY
+702 YTTDRIKDTH
-716 DEVELSQ
+716 
-723 GQEQLE
+723 GQ
-729 ELSWDAGTSTV
+729 TV
-740 GNIIPTQGTTV
+740 
-751 VHLDYIRHEKSD
+751 K
-763 ASYIVKHE
+763 A
-771 YYNVVSDGEPQA
+771 
-783 VTDDNYDTGVIT
+783 
-795 AKHDDSIAVTNAMKD
+795 DSITPDTK
-810 STANGKHAQGYY
+810 NGKY
-822 EYVSDNGPIT
+822 EVVDRSGDIVLDKEQEKNIT
-832 LDKAETKTLTIK
+832 LTYK
-844 YNHYQYTV
+844 HYQYAV

-885 QVKSVTDNG
+885 QLKSVTDNG
-894 TDVTAQA
+894 DDVTAQA
-901 KSGTYNITNIDKNH
+901 KSGTYNITSIDKNH

-934 PEGEKPA
+934 PEGQKPA

-948 ESLDYGT
+948 VSLDYGT
-955 QYDSHVKAV
+955 QYDPYVKAV

-973 DSGNTSGVITGNTT
+973 DSGNTTGVITGNTT

-1025 SFDVTSWKIDSI
+1025 SFDVNSWKIDSI
-1037 TDGGKIYDL
+1037 TEGGKIYDL
-1046 VDGAEHGKGAVM
+1046 VDGADHGKDAVM
-1058 TGEYKLGGTNIYL
+1058 TGTYQQGGTNIYL
-1071 YYKERAKATITIK
+1071 YYTERAKATITIK
-1084 YQSEDVNKA
+1084 YQSEDGNKA
-1093 NFTKADY
+1093 TFTKADY

-1122 TETLTDGSTRT
+1122 TETLADGSTRT
-1133 WYYSGSDK
+1133 WYYSGSDQ

-1176 TTVSNGVSSNQTDA
+1176 TTVSNGISSNQIDA
-1190 VAKQTGEAGQN
+1190 AAKQTGEAGQN
-1201 VPFDLNTYVVKYG
+1201 VPFDLNTYQVKYG

-1277 TTAPDDAVTETWGN
+1277 TTAPDDAVTETWGK

-1320 LRAGDKGTITYVRNL
+1320 LRAGDKGTIHYVRNL

-1381 FAGWSAKPDN
+1381 FAGWTAQPEN
-1391 AVPTGTFDQRTVFT
+1391 AIPTGKFDQRTVFT
-1405 AKWEQEI
+1405 AKWEQES
-1412 VVTKSYFYT
+1412 VVITSYFYT

-1483 REAPHQF
+1483 REAPHKF
-1490 VVNYVLTVNNG
+1490 VVNYVLTVNN

-1554 PVDIPDEDT
+1554 PVDIPDEDI

>member
-48 TLKPQAVTD
+48 TLKPQAVAD
-57 NNGHGITLS
+57 NNGHNITLS
-66 KTAERM
+66 KTAERV
-72 GDTEWQVTV
+72 GDTEWKVTV
-81 KATIGETPIKQQP
+81 KADIGETPIKQQP

-100 LDRSGS
+100 LDKSGS
-106 MNWCTDAEAH
+106 MMWCTDPDH
-116 AAGSH
+116 DKGSH
-121 NHRGEVNY
+121 VHERNDEVQYDGTWY
-129 NGKWYQ
+129 NRVDSTHWWGHPDEEYTWKDGIFGSY
-135 RTKWEH
+135 RDEFIYSACPD
-141 YVDHYF
+141 YVACTQKEARHKVQGGWGDATDWLPCQYK
-147 YGYDNHPQEEFDE
+147 DE
-160 NGSFDPSLCSDYTE
+160 NGNWVNYE
-174 CTRNKSYHE
+174 
-183 TGDNGYC
+183 
-190 YYWDED
+190 
-196 GVKQTYPTRLAA
+196 TRL
-208 AKSAMSTLKG
+208 
-218 NLPEGTI
+218 E
-225 VKYVTFADSAKV
+225 SAKAAMTALEKSLPAGANVQYVSFSSKAKQENSLDDVV
-237 AKDEAAFNKVTAYGG
+237 ANGG
-252 TNIMAG
+252 TNIMRG
-258 VDKGI
+258 VNLGI

-282 DGEDNYDNYTSDKL
+282 DGEDDNGNYSSDKL
-296 TNFGNQ
+296 KNFNGD
-302 GGTVYTVGFALNNP
+302 VYTVGFAVDNQNL
-316 KLAGMVKGDG
+316 KGMIKGDG
-326 KYLYAENAEALDS
+326 GYIYAKNAEALNS

-348 AAMIVDPMGDDVTY
+348 AAMIVDPMGDEVTY
-362 VDGSAQDK
+362 VDGSAQVSEGSVAGSISVD
-370 GATQGIIT
+370 T
-378 QDGNT
+378 DGRT

-388 TNQDKFNNSTIEYT
+388 TNQDQFNKSTIQYT
-402 YNVKLTPSEENGNY
+402 YNVKLTANEENGNY
-416 TGIDLNN
+416 TDIKLNN

-466 GSASDITDSVQKPN
+466 GSASDITDSVQKPHD
-480 AFQSKV
+480 FQSKV
-486 TDNGMTDLK
+486 TDFGDTTLD

-512 VYQYSKLDDADINVR
+512 VYQYSKLDDDDINVK
-527 DAEDNITLEYAA
+527 DADGNITLEYAA

-566 NSVEYVYDGDIPEDA
+566 NSVEYVYDNTPEDLNPNMDLPEKQWFKQGS
-581 TELTDGYAKT
+581 ELTRM
-591 WYPTGT
+591 
-597 ENIEVQPNAESEKY
+597 ENPEDDKY
-611 NFSGWKKISGAAEV
+611 NFSGWSTSDVEV
-625 VTDENGYAVPESIF
+625 DNDGKF
-639 TLTAPEGD
+639 TLNTD
-647 VPAGDV
+647 VTFHGS
-653 VFQGQWT
+653 WEI
-660 LKPSYQIVADYYIIT
+660 KPSYQVQANYYTVVDGEQPVQDNTNGAILLDGPIYTNENEETHTVADKDMSY
-675 DGGDRVKQNTTPM
+675 GGEPY
-688 PLTEVEYEINDEPV
+688 TEVQLGQGNPAGVDVDGRNVTGIVPATPTTTITVNIYRYKASPAYYTVTHKYFNVTPDGMETEVVEDGYTTDRIEGVHGQTVKANEITP
-702 SYTAGSSTYDSKTY
+702 
-716 DEVELSQ
+716 
-723 GQEQLE
+723 
-729 ELSWDAGTSTV
+729 
-740 GNIIPTQGTTV
+740 
-751 VHLDYIRHEKSD
+751 
-763 ASYIVKHE
+763 
-771 YYNVVSDGEPQA
+771 
-783 VTDDNYDTGVIT
+783 DT
-795 AKHDDSIAVTNAMKD
+795 K
-810 STANGKHAQGYY
+810 NGKY
-822 EYVSDNGPIT
+822 ELGASSEDIV
-832 LDKAETKTLTIK
+832 LDKANKEVPANITLT
-844 YNHYQYTV
+844 YRHYQYAV
-852 TTEGDAGVATRTGD
+852 TTQGDDGVASLTGAD
-866 GIYDKNSTAQV
+866 TYNKGDNAQV
-877 KFTLNEGY
+877 RFTLNEGY

-894 TDVTAQA
+894 TDVTASADVNGVYSYSIKNIQA
-901 KSGTYNITNIDKNH
+901 NH

-948 ESLDYGT
+948 VSLDYGT
-955 QYDSHVKAV
+955 QYDPHVKAV

-973 DSGNTSGVITGNTT
+973 DSGNTTGVITGNTT

-1025 SFDVTSWKIDSI
+1025 SFDVNSWKIDSI

-1046 VDGAEHGKGAVM
+1046 VDGAEHGKDAVM
-1058 TGEYKLGGTNIYL
+1058 TGTYQGGGEGQPGGTNIYL

-1084 YQSEDVNKA
+1084 YQSEDGNKA
-1093 NFTKADY
+1093 TFTKPDY

-1122 TETLTDGSTRT
+1122 TETLADGSTRT

-1141 LVITGAEKLNGTL
+1141 LVPGKEALTGTL
-1154 TGDITVVAKYY
+1154 TGDINVVAKYY

-1190 VAKQTGEAGQN
+1190 VAKQTGEAGEK
-1201 VPFDLNTYVVKYG
+1201 VPFDLSTYKVMYG

-1229 PASEMPVMEK
+1229 PASEMPQMEK

-1277 TTAPDDAVTETWGN
+1277 TTAPDDAVTETWGK

-1357 VVKGGSLD
+1357 VVKGGGLD

-1381 FAGWSAKPDN
+1381 FAGWSAQPEN
-1391 AVPTGTFDQRTVFT
+1391 AIPTGKFDQRTVFT

-1462 GGYTFDLASPAE
+1462 GGYTFDLASPAD

-1501 GGGGRDD
+1501 GGGRDD
-1508 RDDDRPAPKPD
+1508 RDDDRPTPKPD

-1539 EIPDEDTPKADLPQA
+1539 EIPDEETPKADLPQA

>member
-19 RGLSMLMAMVM
+19 RGLSLLMAMVM

-48 TLKPQAVTD
+48 TLKPQALAD
-57 NNGHGITLS
+57 PNKHGITLS
-66 KTAERM
+66 KTAERV

-81 KATIGETPIKQQP
+81 KADIGDTPIKQQP

-141 YVDHYF
+141 YVNHYF
-147 YGYDNHPQEEFDE
+147 YGYDNHPQDEFDE

-348 AAMIVDPMGDDVTY
+348 AAMIVDPMGDEVTY
-362 VDGSAQDK
+362 VADSAQDK
-370 GATQGIIT
+370 GATPGIIT

-388 TNQDKFNNSTIEYT
+388 TQQDKFNNSTIEYT
-402 YNVKLTPSEENGNY
+402 YNVKLNPSEEADNY
-416 TGIDLNN
+416 TNIDLNN

-466 GSASDITDSVQKPN
+466 GSASVITDSVQKPHD
-480 AFQSKV
+480 FQSKV
-486 TDNGMTDLK
+486 TDYGDTTLD
-495 VYAPIQAL
+495 VYAPTQAL

-512 VYQYSKLDDADINVR
+512 VYQYSELDGNKLTEAQ
-527 DAEDNITLEYAA
+527 EDGTYPLFEGDTL
-539 PYSDN
+539 
-544 TMDVTNDD
+544 DVTNDD

-558 HYYAKEFV
+558 HYYAKEYV
-566 NSVEYVYDGDIPEDA
+566 NSVEYMYDNEFEDLHPNMDLPEKQWFKQGSEQ
-581 TELTDGYAKT
+581 TRM
-591 WYPTGT
+591 
-597 ENIEVQPNAESEKY
+597 ENPKDDKY
-611 NFSGWKKISGAAEV
+611 NFSGWSTSDVEV
-625 VTDENGYAVPESIF
+625 DNGGKF
-639 TLTAPEGD
+639 TLNTD
-647 VPAGDV
+647 VTFHGS
-653 VFQGQWT
+653 WSI
-660 LKPSYQIVADYYIIT
+660 KPNYRIVANYYT
-675 DGGDRVKQNTTPM
+675 
-688 PLTEVEYEINDEPV
+688 
-702 SYTAGSSTYDSKTY
+702 
-716 DEVELSQ
+716 
-723 GQEQLE
+723 
-729 ELSWDAGTSTV
+729 
-740 GNIIPTQGTTV
+740 
-751 VHLDYIRHEKSD
+751 
-763 ASYIVKHE
+763 
-771 YYNVVSDGEPQA
+771 
-783 VTDDNYDTGVIT
+783 VTDDDVVNAHKDNDVVMPLGDPVYE
-795 AKHDDSIAVTNAMKD
+795 DSD
-810 STANGKHAQGYY
+810 
-822 EYVSDNGPIT
+822 
-832 LDKAETKTLTIK
+832 AETKETVDSKYYSYGGKSYTKMELGEGNPAGVTVSDSTVYGIVPTATEEGTVIIVNFYRYKASEAYYTVTHKYFNVAPDGIETEVAGDGYTTDRIKDTHGQTVKADSITPDTKNGKYEVGARSENIVLDKTQDKNITLT
-844 YNHYQYTV
+844 YRHYQYRV
-852 TTEGDAGVATRTGD
+852 TTHGDAGVASLTETKV
-866 GIYDKNSTAQV
+866 YDKGDNAQV
-877 KFTLNEGY
+877 NFTLNEGY
-885 QVKSVTDNG
+885 QVTSVTDNG
-894 TDVTAQA
+894 NDVTDKA
-901 KSGTYNITNIDKNH
+901 KSGTYNITSIDKNH
-915 AVVVTTEKIK
+915 TVVVTTEKIK

-934 PEGEKPA
+934 PEGQKPA

-948 ESLDYGT
+948 VSLDYGT

-973 DSGNTSGVITGNTT
+973 DSGNTTGVITGNTT

-1001 VYYQREDDHMS
+1001 VYYQRESDHMS

-1037 TDGGKIYDL
+1037 TEGGKIYDL
-1046 VDGAEHGKGAVM
+1046 VDGTDHGKNAVM
-1058 TGEYKLGGTNIYL
+1058 TGTYQQGGTNIYL
-1071 YYKERAKATITIK
+1071 YYTERAKANITIK
-1084 YQSEDVNKA
+1084 YQSEDGNKA
-1093 NFTKADY
+1093 TFTKADY

-1114 TTYLPETI
+1114 TTYLPDTI
-1122 TETLTDGSTRT
+1122 TETLADGSTRT
-1133 WYYSGSDK
+1133 WYYSGKDQ
-1141 LVITGAEKLNGTL
+1141 LVINGAEKLNGTL

-1190 VAKQTGEAGQN
+1190 VAKQTGEAGEK
-1201 VPFDLNTYVVKYG
+1201 VPFDLSTYKVMYG
-1214 FTSSNYQNDLSVNGK
+1214 FTSSNYQNDLKVNDASVT
-1229 PASEMPVMEK
+1229 EMPVMEK

-1253 NSGVSTTIQH
+1253 NSGVDTTIQH

-1277 TTAPDDAVTETWGN
+1277 TTAPDDAVTETWGK

-1444 QDTTKASQTINAS
+1444 QDTTKASQTITAS

-1462 GGYTFDLASPAE
+1462 GGYTFDLASPAG

-1490 VVNYVLTVNNG
+1490 VVNYVLTVNN

>member
-48 TLKPQAVTD
+48 TLKPKAVTD
-57 NNGHGITLS
+57 KNGHNITLS
-66 KTAERM
+66 KTAQRE
-72 GDTEWQVTV
+72 GDTEWKVTV
-81 KATIGETPIKQQP
+81 KADIGETPIKQQP

-100 LDRSGS
+100 LDKSGS
-106 MNWCTDAEAH
+106 MMWCTDPDH
-116 AAGSH
+116 DKGSH
-121 NHRGEVNY
+121 VHERNDEVQYDGTWY
-129 NGKWYQ
+129 N
-135 RTKWEH
+135 R
-141 YVDHYF
+141 VDSTHWWGHPDDEYTWKDGIF
-147 YGYDNHPQEEFDE
+147 GSYRDEFIYSACPDYTPCTQKEARHKVQGGMYDATDWLPCQYKDE
-160 NGSFDPSLCSDYTE
+160 NGNWVNYE
-174 CTRNKSYHE
+174 
-183 TGDNGYC
+183 
-190 YYWDED
+190 
-196 GVKQTYPTRLAA
+196 TRL
-208 AKSAMSTLKG
+208 
-218 NLPEGTI
+218 E
-225 VKYVTFADSAKV
+225 SAKAAMTALENSLPAGANVQYVSFSSNAKQETSLNDVV
-237 AKDEAAFNKVTAYGG
+237 ANGG
-252 TNIMAG
+252 TNIMKG
-258 VDKGI
+258 VNLGI
-263 DLLNQNQSTVTKK
+263 DLLNQNHSTVTKK

-282 DGEDNYDNYTSDKL
+282 DGEDDRNNYSSDKL
-296 TNFGNQ
+296 KNFNGD
-302 GGTVYTVGFALNNP
+302 VYTVGFALDNQNL
-316 KLAGMVKGDG
+316 KGMIKGDG
-326 KYLYAENAEALDS
+326 EYIYAKNAEALNS

-348 AAMIVDPMGDDVTY
+348 AAMIVDPMGNDVTY
-362 VDGSAQDK
+362 VDGSAEVSEGSVAGSISVD
-370 GATQGIIT
+370 T
-378 QDGNT
+378 DGRT

-402 YNVKLTPSEENGNY
+402 YNVKLTADETAGNY

-431 EQNGVKN
+431 EQNGVKT

-451 KVSTLEEQFKVLDEN
+451 KVSNLTEKFVDEN
-466 GSASDITDSVQKPN
+466 GTDISQYVEQPHTF
-480 AFQSKV
+480 FQSKV
-486 TDNGMTDLK
+486 TDNGDTYLD
-495 VYAPIQAL
+495 VNAPAKTL

-512 VYQYSKLDDADINVR
+512 LYVSSTLDKADYTYDV
-527 DAEDNITLEYAA
+527 D
-539 PYSDN
+539 SDGN
-544 TMDVTNDD
+544 YVADSLDVTDKAEA
-552 QPHTLV
+552 HELIHVYERAT
-558 HYYAKEFV
+558 V

-581 TELTDGYAKT
+581 TKLTDGYAKT

-597 ENIEVQPNAESEKY
+597 TGIEVQPDAESENW
-611 NFSGWKKISGAAEV
+611 NFSGWTKTIGAAEIKTGEDGKKTFDLV
-625 VTDENGYAVPESIF
+625 LNESGDI
-639 TLTAPEGD
+639 ASGD
-647 VPAGDV
+647 VEFHGS
-653 VFQGQWT
+653 WSI
-660 LKPSYQIVADYYIIT
+660 KPSYEVKANYYTVVDGEEPTLDGTVMLDGPFYTNDEETDYTVAGEDMTY
-675 DGGDRVKQNTTPM
+675 GGEPY
-688 PLTEVEYEINDEPV
+688 TEVQLGQGNPAGVDVDGRNVTGIVPATPTTTITVNIYRYKASPAYYTVTHKYFNVTPDGMETEVVEDGYTTDRIEGVHGQTVKANEITP
-702 SYTAGSSTYDSKTY
+702 
-716 DEVELSQ
+716 
-723 GQEQLE
+723 
-729 ELSWDAGTSTV
+729 
-740 GNIIPTQGTTV
+740 
-751 VHLDYIRHEKSD
+751 
-763 ASYIVKHE
+763 
-771 YYNVVSDGEPQA
+771 
-783 VTDDNYDTGVIT
+783 DT
-795 AKHDDSIAVTNAMKD
+795 K
-810 STANGKHAQGYY
+810 NGKY
-822 EYVSDNGPIT
+822 ELGASSEDIV
-832 LDKAETKTLTIK
+832 LDKANKEVPANITLT
-844 YNHYQYTV
+844 YRHYQYAV
-852 TTEGDAGVATRTGD
+852 TTQGDAGVASLTEAKT
-866 GIYDKNSTAQV
+866 YDKGDNAQV
-877 KFTLNEGY
+877 IFTLNDGY

-894 TDVTAQA
+894 TDVTARA
-901 KSGTYNITNIDKNH
+901 KSGTYDITNIDKNH

-941 TGFENYN
+941 AGFENYN
-948 ESLDYGT
+948 VSLDYGT

-973 DSGNTSGVITGNTT
+973 DSGNTTGVITSNTT

-1012 LLSPKSQSGRIGT
+1012 LLSLKSQSGRIGT
-1025 SFDVTSWKIDSI
+1025 SFDVNSWKIDSI

-1046 VDGAEHGKGAVM
+1046 VNGAEHGKDAVM

-1071 YYKERAKATITIK
+1071 YYTERAKANITIK

-1093 NFTKADY
+1093 TFTKADY
-1100 TAQGYLNTQYNISG
+1100 TAQGYLNTEYNISG
-1114 TTYLPETI
+1114 TTYLPDTI
-1122 TETLTDGSTRT
+1122 TETLADGSTRT
-1133 WYYSGSDK
+1133 WYYSGKDQ

-1154 TGDITVVAKYY
+1154 TGNITVVAKYY

-1176 TTVSNGVSSNQTDA
+1176 TTVSNGVSSTQTDA
-1190 VAKQTGEAGQN
+1190 AAKQTGEVGQN

-1214 FTSSNYQNDLSVNGK
+1214 FTSSNYQNDLAVNGK
-1229 PASEMPVMEK
+1229 PASEMPAMEK

-1277 TTAPDDAVTETWGN
+1277 TTAPDDAVTETWGK

-1381 FAGWSAKPDN
+1381 FAGWSAQPDN
-1391 AVPTGTFDQRTVFT
+1391 AVPTGKFDQRTVFT

-1462 GGYTFDLASPAE
+1462 GGYTFDLASPAG

-1490 VVNYVLTVNNG
+1490 VVNYVLTVNN

-1563 PKADVPKTGDAMGL
+1563 PKADVPKTGDTMGL

>member
-19 RGLSMLMAMVM
+19 RGLSLLMAMVM

-37 SAFATDGEEND
+37 SAFAEEDVAENQPD
-48 TLKPQAVTD
+48 PLKPDTVE
-57 NNGHGITLS
+57 NVNGHGINLT
-66 KTAERM
+66 KTAERV
-72 GDTEWQVTV
+72 GDTEWEVTV
-81 KATIGETPIKQQP
+81 RADIGDTRIKQQP

-100 LDRSGS
+100 LDKSGS
-106 MNWCTDAEAH
+106 MMFCTDPDHDKGDHEH
-116 AAGSH
+116 SMWCYQRVWVEDDSLLGGH
-121 NHRGEVNY
+121 YERQLTCTKKEVRHEVPGGWGDATDWLPCQY
-129 NGKWYQ
+129 KDENGKWVNY
-135 RTKWEH
+135 E
-141 YVDHYF
+141 
-147 YGYDNHPQEEFDE
+147 
-160 NGSFDPSLCSDYTE
+160 
-174 CTRNKSYHE
+174 
-183 TGDNGYC
+183 
-190 YYWDED
+190 
-196 GVKQTYPTRLAA
+196 TRL
-208 AKSAMSTLKG
+208 
-218 NLPEGTI
+218 E
-225 VKYVTFADSAKV
+225 SAKAAMTALENSLPAGANVQYVSFSDDAKQENSLNDVV
-237 AKDEAAFNKVTAYGG
+237 ADGG

-282 DGEDNYDNYTSDKL
+282 DGEATAGGEYGNRYTSSTYRDFIK
-296 TNFGNQ
+296 NKKND
-302 GGTVYTVGFALNNP
+302 VYTVGFALDNP
-316 KLAGMVKGDG
+316 KLAEMAKGDG
-326 KYLYAENAEALDS
+326 EYIYAKNAEALNS

-348 AAMIVDPMGDDVTY
+348 SAMIVDPMGNDVTY
-362 VDGSAQDK
+362 VSGSAKDGPKENEDFETVK
-370 GATQGIIT
+370 GNIT
-378 QDGNT
+378 LDTDGRT

-388 TNQDKFNNSTIEYT
+388 MDTDSFSNTVIQYT
-402 YNVKLTPSEENGNY
+402 YRVKLNPSENAGNY
-416 TGIDLNN
+416 TGIKLNN
-423 TTYLQYGV
+423 PTYLQYGI
-431 EQNGVKN
+431 EQNGNKT
-438 AYTANFPIPAGYY
+438 AYTGQFNIPEGFY

-466 GSASDITDSVQKPN
+466 GNASEITDSVQKPH

-486 TDNGMTDLK
+486 TDYGMTDLE
-495 VYAPIQAL
+495 VYAPNQAL

-512 VYQYSKLDDADINVR
+512 VYQYSELDDDDINVK
-527 DAEDNITLEYAA
+527 DADGNITLEYKA

-552 QPHTLV
+552 RPHTLV
-558 HYYAKEFV
+558 HYYAKEYV
-566 NSVEYVYDGDIPEDA
+566 NSVTYEYTGEVPEDLNA
-581 TELTDGYAKT
+581 ENEDMLGTQ
-591 WYPTGT
+591 WYPKDSIQTKADEPT
-597 ENIEVQPNAESEKY
+597 SDKY
-611 NFSGWKKISGAAEV
+611 NFSGWEIQNEDVNVDKDGK
-625 VTDENGYAVPESIF
+625 F
-639 TLTAPEGD
+639 TLSE
-647 VPAGDV
+647 DV
-653 VFQGQWT
+653 VFQGSWT

-688 PLTEVEYEINDEPV
+688 PLTDVEYEINDDPV
-702 SYTAGSSTYDSKTY
+702 SYTADSSTYDSKTY

-729 ELSWDAGTSTV
+729 GLSWDAGTSTV
-740 GNIIPTQGTTV
+740 GNIIPTQETTV

-763 ASYIVKHE
+763 ASYIVNHE

-783 VTDDNYDTGVIT
+783 VTEDNYRTDVIT
-795 AKHDDSIAVTNAMKD
+795 AKHDDSIAVTDAMKD
-810 STANGKHAQGYY
+810 STANGNRPSGYY

-832 LDKAETKTLTIK
+832 LDKAETKNLTIR
-844 YNHYQYTV
+844 YNHYQYAV
-852 TTEGDAGVATRTGD
+852 TTKGDAGVASLTETKV
-866 GIYDKNSTAQV
+866 YDKGDNAQV
-877 KFTLNEGY
+877 SFTLKEGY
-885 QVKSVTDNG
+885 QIKSVTDNG

-973 DSGNTSGVITGNTT
+973 DSGNTTGVITGNTT

-1012 LLSPKSQSGRIGT
+1012 LLPPKSQSGRIGT

-1046 VDGAEHGKGAVM
+1046 VDGAEHGKDAVM
-1058 TGEYKLGGTNIYL
+1058 TGTYQGGGEGQPGGTNIYL
-1071 YYKERAKATITIK
+1071 YYTERAKANITIK
-1084 YQSEDVNKA
+1084 YQSEDESKA
-1093 NFTKADY
+1093 KLATADY

-1114 TTYLPETI
+1114 TTYLPDTI
-1122 TETLTDGSTRT
+1122 TETLADGSTRT
-1133 WYYSGSDK
+1133 WYYSGKDQ

-1190 VAKQTGEAGQN
+1190 AAKQTGEAGQN
-1201 VPFDLNTYVVKYG
+1201 VPFDLSTYVVKYG
-1214 FTSSNYQNDLSVNGK
+1214 FTSGNYQNDLAVNGK
-1229 PASEMPVMEK
+1229 PASEMPQMEK

-1263 EFKTFVDGVETLDT
+1263 KFRTTLDGVETLDT
-1277 TTAPDDAVTETWGN
+1277 TTAPDDAVTETWGK

-1381 FAGWSAKPDN
+1381 FAGWSAQPDN

-1405 AKWEQEI
+1405 AKWEQES
-1412 VVTKSYFYT
+1412 VVTTSYFYT
-1421 VTYNYTVTTDGTVTY
+1421 VTYNYTVTTNGTVTY

-1490 VVNYVLTVNNG
+1490 VVNYTLTVNNN

-1563 PKADVPKTGDAMGL
+1563 PKADVPKTGDTMGL

>member
-19 RGLSMLMAMVM
+19 RGLSLLMAMVM

-57 NNGHGITLS
+57 KNGHNITLS
-66 KTAERM
+66 KTAERV
-72 GDTEWQVTV
+72 GDTEWKVTV
-81 KATIGETPIKQQP
+81 KADIGETPIKQQP

-100 LDRSGS
+100 LDKSGS
-106 MNWCTDAEAH
+106 MMWCTDPDH
-116 AAGSH
+116 DKGSH
-121 NHRGEVNY
+121 VHEKNDEVQYDGTWY
-129 NGKWYQ
+129 NRVDSTHWWGHPDDEYTWKDGIFGSY
-135 RTKWEH
+135 RDEFIYSACPD
-141 YVDHYF
+141 YVACTQKEARHKVQGGRHDATDWLPCQYK
-147 YGYDNHPQEEFDE
+147 DE
-160 NGSFDPSLCSDYTE
+160 NGNWVNYE
-174 CTRNKSYHE
+174 
-183 TGDNGYC
+183 
-190 YYWDED
+190 
-196 GVKQTYPTRLAA
+196 TRL
-208 AKSAMSTLKG
+208 
-218 NLPEGTI
+218 E
-225 VKYVTFADSAKV
+225 SAKAAMTALENSLPAGANVQYVSFSSKAKQENSLDDVV
-237 AKDEAAFNKVTAYGG
+237 ANGG
-252 TNIMAG
+252 TNIMRG
-258 VDKGI
+258 VNLGI

-282 DGEDNYDNYTSDKL
+282 DGEDDNGNYSSDKL
-296 TNFGNQ
+296 KNFNGD
-302 GGTVYTVGFALNNP
+302 VYTVGFAVDNQNL
-316 KLAGMVKGDG
+316 KGMIKGDG
-326 KYLYAENAEALDS
+326 EYIYAKNAEALDS
-339 AFTELSTRI
+339 AFAELSTRI
-348 AAMIVDPMGDDVTY
+348 AAMIVDPMGDEVTY
-362 VDGSAQDK
+362 VANSAQDK

-451 KVSTLEEQFKVLDEN
+451 KVSNLTEKFVDKDGKDISQYVEQPHTF
-466 GSASDITDSVQKPN
+466 
-480 AFQSKV
+480 FQSAV
-486 TDNGMTDLK
+486 TDNIEMNGDTYLD
-495 VYAPIQAL
+495 VNAPAKTL

-512 VYQYSKLDDADINVR
+512 LYVSSTLDKADYAYNV
-527 DAEDNITLEYAA
+527 D
-539 PYSDN
+539 SDGN
-544 TMDVTNDD
+544 YVADSLDVTDKAEA
-552 QPHTLV
+552 HELIHVYERAT
-558 HYYAKEFV
+558 V

-581 TELTDGYAKT
+581 TKLTDGYAKT

-597 ENIEVQPNAESEKY
+597 EGIEVQPDAESKQY
-611 NFSGWKKISGAAEV
+611 NFSGWTKISGEAEV
-625 VTDENGYAVPESIF
+625 ETDENGYAVPESTF

-653 VFQGQWT
+653 VFQGSWT
-660 LKPSYQIVADYYIIT
+660 IKPSYQVQANYF
-675 DGGDRVKQNTTPM
+675 
-688 PLTEVEYEINDEPV
+688 
-702 SYTAGSSTYDSKTY
+702 
-716 DEVELSQ
+716 
-723 GQEQLE
+723 
-729 ELSWDAGTSTV
+729 
-740 GNIIPTQGTTV
+740 TV
-751 VHLDYIRHEKSD
+751 V
-763 ASYIVKHE
+763 
-771 YYNVVSDGEPQA
+771 DGEQPEQ
-783 VTDDNYDTGVIT
+783 DNT
-795 AKHDDSIAVTNAMKD
+795 
-810 STANGKHAQGYY
+810 
-822 EYVSDNGPIT
+822 NGPILLDGCPIYT
-832 LDKAETKTLTIK
+832 NENEETHTVADKDMTCGGKPYTEVQLGQGNPAGVKVDGRNVTGIVPATPTTTITVNIYRYVASPAYYTVTHKYIDVDPDNAETEAEAITSDRIEGTHDQTVKADSITPDTKDGKYEVVDRSGDIVLDKEQEKNITLTYK
-844 YNHYQYTV
+844 HYQYAV
-852 TTEGDAGVATRTGD
+852 TTQGDAGVASLTGAKT
-866 GIYDKNSTAQV
+866 YDKGDNAQV
-877 KFTLNEGY
+877 NFTLNEGY

-894 TDVTAQA
+894 IDVTAQA
-901 KSGTYNITNIDKNH
+901 KSGTYNIANIDKNH

-934 PEGEKPA
+934 HEGEKPA

-948 ESLDYGT
+948 KSLDYGT

-973 DSGNTSGVITGNTT
+973 DSGNTTGVITGNTT

-1025 SFDVTSWKIDSI
+1025 SFDVNSWKIDSI

-1046 VDGAEHGKGAVM
+1046 VDGAEHGKDAVM
-1058 TGEYKLGGTNIYL
+1058 TGAYKLGGTNIYL
-1071 YYKERAKATITIK
+1071 YYTERAKANITIK
-1084 YQSEDVNKA
+1084 YQSEDGNKA
-1093 NFTKADY
+1093 TFTKADY

-1122 TETLTDGSTRT
+1122 TETLADGSTRT

-1141 LVITGAEKLNGTL
+1141 LVPGKEALTGTL

-1190 VAKQTGEAGQN
+1190 AAKQTGEVGQN

-1214 FTSSNYQNDLSVNGK
+1214 FTSSNYQNDLAVNGK
-1229 PASEMPVMEK
+1229 TVSEMPVMEK

-1263 EFKTFVDGVETLDT
+1263 EFKTFLDGVETLDT
-1277 TTAPDDAVTETWGN
+1277 TTAPDDAVTETWGK

-1381 FAGWSAKPDN
+1381 FAGWSAQPDN
-1391 AVPTGTFDQRTVFT
+1391 AVPTGKFDQRTVFT

-1444 QDTTKASQTINAS
+1444 QDTTKASQTITAS

-1462 GGYTFDLASPAE
+1462 GGYTFDLASPAD

-1490 VVNYVLTVNNG
+1490 VVNYVLTVNN

-1539 EIPDEDTPKADLPQA
+1539 EIPDEETPKADLPQD
-1554 PVDIPDEDT
+1554 PVDIPDEDI
-1563 PKADVPKTGDAMGL
+1563 PKADVPKTSDAMGL

>member
-19 RGLSMLMAMVM
+19 RGLSLLMAMVM

-57 NNGHGITLS
+57 PNNHGITLS
-66 KTAERM
+66 KTAERE
-72 GDTEWQVTV
+72 GDTEWKVTV
-81 KATIGETPIKQQP
+81 KADIGETPIKQQP

-106 MNWCTDAEAH
+106 MAWCTEEPHEHSDSCYQLKADADPEH
-116 AAGSH
+116 KHGWREYDFFGNFYPSSCP
-121 NHRGEVNY
+121 NY
-129 NGKWYQ
+129 ELACGHYYEE
-135 RTKWEH
+135 EH
-141 YVDHYF
+141 EHS
-147 YGYDNHPQEEFDE
+147 GN
-160 NGSFDPSLCSDYTE
+160 T
-174 CTRNKSYHE
+174 T
-183 TGDNGYC
+183 C
-190 YYWDED
+190 YYKETKDSEW
-196 GVKQTYPTRLAA
+196 TAYPSRLSA
-208 AKSAMSTLKG
+208 AKSAMSTLEG
-218 NLPEGTI
+218 NLPNGAN
-225 VKYVTFADSAKV
+225 VQYVSFSSNAKQETSLNDVV
-237 AKDEAAFNKVTAYGG
+237 ANGG
-252 TNIMAG
+252 TNIMKG
-258 VDKGI
+258 VNLGI
-263 DLLNQNQSTVTKK
+263 DLLNKNQSTVTKK

-282 DGEDNYDNYTSDKL
+282 DGKDDNGNYSSKKL
-296 TNFGNQ
+296 RNFNGD
-302 GGTVYTVGFALNNP
+302 VYTVGFAVDNQNL
-316 KLAGMVKGDG
+316 KGMIKGDG
-326 KYLYAENAEALDS
+326 KYIYAKNAEALDS

-348 AAMIVDPMGDDVTY
+348 AAMIVDPMGDKVTY
-362 VDGSAQDK
+362 VPGSAEVSEGSVAGSISVD
-370 GATQGIIT
+370 T
-378 QDGNT
+378 DGRT

-402 YNVKLTPSEENGNY
+402 YNVKLNPSEENGNY

-466 GSASDITDSVQKPN
+466 GSASDITDSVQKPHD
-480 AFQSKV
+480 FQSKV
-486 TDNGMTDLK
+486 TDYGMTDLK
-495 VYAPIQAL
+495 VYAPTQAL

-512 VYQYSKLDDADINVR
+512 VYQYSKLDNADINVK
-527 DAEDNITLEYAA
+527 DAEGNITLDYIEPYAG
-539 PYSDN
+539 N

-558 HYYAKEFV
+558 HYYAKEYV
-566 NSVEYVYDGDIPEDA
+566 NSVEYVYDNEFEDLHPNMDLPEKQWFKQGSELTRMENPED
-581 TELTDGYAKT
+581 
-591 WYPTGT
+591 
-597 ENIEVQPNAESEKY
+597 EKY
-611 NFSGWKKISGAAEV
+611 NFSGWSTSDVEV
-625 VTDENGYAVPESIF
+625 DNDGKFDLNTDVTFHGSWEI
-639 TLTAPEGD
+639 
-647 VPAGDV
+647 
-653 VFQGQWT
+653 
-660 LKPSYQIVADYYIIT
+660 KPSYQVQANYFTVVDGEQPVQDNQNGAILLDGPIYTNENEETHTVADKDMSY
-675 DGGDRVKQNTTPM
+675 GGKPY
-688 PLTEVEYEINDEPV
+688 TEVQLGQGSPAGVEVDGRNVTGIVPATPTTTITVNIYRYVASPAYYTVTHKYFNVAPDGIETEVTGDGYTTDPIEGVHGQTVKANEITP
-702 SYTAGSSTYDSKTY
+702 
-716 DEVELSQ
+716 
-723 GQEQLE
+723 
-729 ELSWDAGTSTV
+729 
-740 GNIIPTQGTTV
+740 
-751 VHLDYIRHEKSD
+751 
-763 ASYIVKHE
+763 
-771 YYNVVSDGEPQA
+771 
-783 VTDDNYDTGVIT
+783 DT
-795 AKHDDSIAVTNAMKD
+795 K
-810 STANGKHAQGYY
+810 NGKY
-822 EYVSDNGPIT
+822 ELGASSEDIV
-832 LDKAETKTLTIK
+832 LDKANKEVPANITLT
-844 YNHYQYTV
+844 YRHYQYAV
-852 TTEGDAGVATRTGD
+852 TTQGDAGVASLTGAKT
-866 GIYDKNSTAQV
+866 YDKGDNAQV
-877 KFTLNEGY
+877 SFTLNEGY

-894 TDVTAQA
+894 TDVTARA

-973 DSGNTSGVITGNTT
+973 DSGNTTGVITGNTT
-987 VLFLYVPNGNATVN
+987 VLFLYVPTGNATVN
-1001 VYYQREDDHMS
+1001 VYYQRESDHMS

-1025 SFDVTSWKIDSI
+1025 SFDVTNWKIDSI

-1046 VDGAEHGKGAVM
+1046 VDGTEHGKDAVM
-1058 TGEYKLGGTNIYL
+1058 TGTYQQGGTNIYL
-1071 YYKERAKATITIK
+1071 YYTERAKANITIK
-1084 YQSEDVNKA
+1084 YQSEDGNKA
-1093 NFTKADY
+1093 TFTKADY

-1122 TETLTDGSTRT
+1122 TETLDDGSTRT
-1133 WYYSGSDK
+1133 WYYSGKDQ

-1190 VAKQTGEAGQN
+1190 AAKQTGEAGQN

-1253 NSGVSTTIQH
+1253 DSGVDTTIQH

-1277 TTAPDDAVTETWGN
+1277 TTAPDDAVTETWGK

-1320 LRAGDKGTITYVRNL
+1320 LRAGDRGTITYVRNL

-1381 FAGWSAKPDN
+1381 FAGWTAQPDN

-1405 AKWEQEI
+1405 AKWEQES
-1412 VVTKSYFYT
+1412 VVITSYFYT
-1421 VTYNYTVTTDGTVTY
+1421 VTYNYTVTTNGTVTY

-1462 GGYTFDLASPAE
+1462 GGYTFDLASPAD

-1490 VVNYVLTVNNG
+1490 VVNYVLTVNN

-1539 EIPDEDTPKADLPQA
+1539 EIPDEETPKADLPQA

-1563 PKADVPKTGDAMGL
+1563 PKADVPKTGDTMGL

>member
-9 RAYSLKGLGR
+9 RAHSLKGLGR
-19 RGLSMLMAMVM
+19 RGLSLLMAMVM

-48 TLKPQAVTD
+48 TLKPKAVAD
-57 NNGHGITLS
+57 PNKHGITLS
-66 KTAERM
+66 KTAERV

-81 KATIGETPIKQQP
+81 KADIGDTPIKQQP

-141 YVDHYF
+141 YVNHYF
-147 YGYDNHPQEEFDE
+147 YGYDNHPQDEFDE

-416 TGIDLNN
+416 TDIKLNN

-466 GSASDITDSVQKPN
+466 GSASEITDSVQKPH

-486 TDNGMTDLK
+486 TDFGDTALD
-495 VYAPIQAL
+495 VYAPNQAL

-512 VYQYSKLDDADINVR
+512 VYQYSELDGNKLTKAQ
-527 DAEDNITLEYAA
+527 EDGTYPLFEGDTL
-539 PYSDN
+539 
-544 TMDVTNDD
+544 DVTN
-552 QPHTLV
+552 QAEPHTLV
-558 HYYAKEFV
+558 HYYAKEYV
-566 NSVEYVYDGDIPEDA
+566 NSVEYVYDNTPEDLNPNMDLPEKQWFKRDSKQ
-581 TELTDGYAKT
+581 TRM
-591 WYPTGT
+591 
-597 ENIEVQPNAESEKY
+597 ENPEDEKY
-611 NFSGWKKISGAAEV
+611 NFSGWSTSDVEV
-625 VTDENGYAVPESIF
+625 DNDGKFDLNTDVTFHGSWSI
-639 TLTAPEGD
+639 
-647 VPAGDV
+647 
-653 VFQGQWT
+653 
-660 LKPSYQIVADYYIIT
+660 KPNYRIVANYYT
-675 DGGDRVKQNTTPM
+675 
-688 PLTEVEYEINDEPV
+688 
-702 SYTAGSSTYDSKTY
+702 
-716 DEVELSQ
+716 
-723 GQEQLE
+723 
-729 ELSWDAGTSTV
+729 
-740 GNIIPTQGTTV
+740 
-751 VHLDYIRHEKSD
+751 
-763 ASYIVKHE
+763 
-771 YYNVVSDGEPQA
+771 
-783 VTDDNYDTGVIT
+783 VTDDDVVNAHKDNDVVMPLGNPVYEDSDAETEETVDSKYYSYGGKSYTKMELGEGNPAGVTVSDSTVYGIVPTATEEGTVIT
-795 AKHDDSIAVTNAMKD
+795 VNFYRYKASPAYYTVTHKYFNVAPDGIETEVTEDGYTTDPIEGVHDQTVTADSITPDTKD
-810 STANGKHAQGYY
+810 GKY
-822 EYVSDNGPIT
+822 EVGARSEDIVLNKTQDKNIT
-832 LDKAETKTLTIK
+832 LT
-844 YNHYQYTV
+844 YRHYQYAV
-852 TTEGDAGVATRTGD
+852 TTQGDAGVASLTGAKT
-866 GIYDKNSTAQV
+866 YDKGDNAQV
-877 KFTLNEGY
+877 SFTLNEGY

-894 TDVTAQA
+894 TDVTDKA
-901 KSGTYNITNIDKNH
+901 KSGTYNIANIDKNH

-934 PEGEKPA
+934 PEGQKPA

-948 ESLDYGT
+948 KSLDYGT

-973 DSGNTSGVITGNTT
+973 DSGNTTGVITGNTT

-1046 VDGAEHGKGAVM
+1046 VDGTDHGKDAVM

-1071 YYKERAKATITIK
+1071 YYTERAKANITIK
-1084 YQSEDVNKA
+1084 YQSEDGNEA
-1093 NFTKADY
+1093 TFTKADY

-1122 TETLTDGSTRT
+1122 TETLADGSTRT
-1133 WYYSGSDK
+1133 WYYSGKDQ

-1201 VPFDLNTYVVKYG
+1201 VPFDLSTYVVKYG
-1214 FTSSNYQNDLSVNGK
+1214 FTSGNYQNDLAVNGK

-1277 TTAPDDAVTETWGN
+1277 TTAPDDAVTETWGK

-1381 FAGWSAKPDN
+1381 FAGWSAQPDN

-1405 AKWEQEI
+1405 AKWEQES
-1412 VVTKSYFYT
+1412 VVTTSYFYT
-1421 VTYNYTVTTDGTVTY
+1421 VTYNYTVTTNGTVTY

-1501 GGGGRDD
+1501 GGGRDD

-1539 EIPDEDTPKADLPQA
+1539 EIPDEETPKADLPQA

-1563 PKADVPKTGDAMGL
+1563 PKADVPKTGDTMGL